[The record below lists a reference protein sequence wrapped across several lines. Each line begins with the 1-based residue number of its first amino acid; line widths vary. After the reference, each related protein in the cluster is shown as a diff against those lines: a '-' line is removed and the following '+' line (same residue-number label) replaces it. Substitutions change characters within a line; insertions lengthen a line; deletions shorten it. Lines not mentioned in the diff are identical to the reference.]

1 MWEVVDCVELGA
13 GEDKGW
19 SRRDTD
25 LELECLKF
33 NGDFWSTLKICGSP
47 GCLIGRQAAPSFPR
61 LLMVRAQKVRGR
73 RTFWCLTKIQIEAN
87 IQTSSHPDDITM
99 AVIDVSPQREILLSD
114 ATILGQLP
122 PELLNVIQNHQASN
136 FLDAVAAAALIPK
149 LTGRVFACCETVFAD
164 ICARWILSSPHNIT
178 DNVTVI
184 SAFARILPFAPYFSV
199 YLRKYLGSAFPRG
212 DDDGVLPAL
221 DLDRYE
227 ETELRQLLLA
237 VWRLNCFDHREF
249 SGLVAPNRIQALLS
263 HASPSIRYLAIR
275 IFCQQLAAADFKLDA
290 LIRQHIREG
299 EALIADL
306 DGQEADYTFL
316 SLYEQSRAQD
326 VQELRG
332 QSPPPAEGNAQPTLA
347 LQQLTPWVISYGH
360 TVFPRPLGPVNKPPC
375 LVHTPTTVGNLE
387 RLVSR
392 LRNPGPILLHGVSG
406 SGKTSLVHE
415 IAREL
420 GKDDGLVTLH
430 LNDQTDAKV
439 LLGLYTTDSKPGSFQ
454 WRPGVLTTA
463 VREGRWVL
471 IEDLDRAP
479 TELMSTLLPLVER
492 GELLIPSRGE
502 VIRASDDF
510 RIFATVRTS
519 LGLNGQENLPSL
531 IGIRLWQLL
540 SVQPLAHKEL
550 RDIILGSHP
559 LLHKYLDN
567 ILSVYHR
574 LLSATTGSSAVSL
587 GRGVT
592 ERPTSTRDL
601 LKWCRRLDHV
611 LAMAGCKT
619 GAEPVSDTV
628 LNWMFMEA
636 VDCFVSSVKEPA
648 SRELLIASI
657 AEEMHL
663 SGERVQHYLQAYI
676 PKLDDS
682 EALISVGR
690 VQLRKTPRPTRMSKS
705 KRPFAATTHAKRLLE
720 QIAIGVKLKEPIL
733 LVGETGIGKTTVVQQ
748 LAESLGHKLV
758 AVNLSQQSEASDL
771 LGGFKPVNSRSLAVP
786 LKEEFEDLFEKTG
799 VSAEKNKEYLERIAK
814 KFARGRWSEVS
825 KEWKKAPKMFE
836 TIVSTLQ
843 KGQSRLEQGGDSGE
857 QPAKRRK
864 TDSGKLGR
872 LLKLKSRWDAFSQ
885 SLDQFDRQISS
896 GSGSFAFAF
905 VEGNIVKA
913 ARNGD
918 WVLLDEINLATPD
931 TLETIAD
938 LLHSGSEG
946 SPSILLSETGEIERI
961 NAHPDFRVFG
971 AMNPATDVGKRDLP
985 LGLRSRFTEIY
996 VASPDKDKKDL
1007 LTIIKTYLKG
1017 NNARLDQLADSVAD
1031 LYLEIKKLA
1040 ESKMLVD
1047 GANEVPHFSLRTLTR
1062 VLTYANDVAPYY
1074 GIERALYEGFSMGF
1088 LTLLSQDSEKEV
1100 LPRIHK
1106 YLLKRP
1112 NILSQPPKRPTDGRE
1127 YVSFKNQNKD
1137 HQYWLRQGEEARLE
1151 RPDYI
1156 ITPYVERNLLNLVR
1170 ATSTRRYPVLIQGP
1184 TSAGKTSMIEFLAN
1198 YSGNKF
1204 VRINNHEHTDLQEY
1218 LGTYVSGSDGK
1229 LRFQEGILVQAMR
1242 QGSWIV
1248 LDELNLAPTDVLEAL
1263 NRLLDEN
1270 RELLIPETQEVVRPH
1285 ENFMLF
1291 ATQNPAGL
1299 YGGRK
1304 VLSRAFRNRF
1314 LELHFDDI
1322 PESELETILQ
1332 QRSKNTAPSDCRRI
1346 VMVYKQLTRL
1356 RQESRVF
1363 EQKNSFATLRDL
1375 FRWAL
1380 RDADTRE
1387 DIANNGYMLLAE
1399 RVRKDE
1405 EREEV
1410 RKVIEEVFKVKIHP
1424 DALYGVDSSPS
1435 LRALCGKENSQGV
1448 VWTKAMRRLYVLVSR
1463 AIRSNEPVLL
1473 IGETGCGK
1481 TTVCQLLAEASQKEL
1496 HIVNAHQNTETGDL
1510 IGSQRPVRNRG
1521 GILAALRSSLVQAAD
1536 SFGHAHDSNPDQ
1548 LLEWYRSLSSTE
1560 KQTIPATLVS
1570 EIDSL
1575 IHRSKAL
1582 FEWCDGS
1589 LVHAMRMGQFFLLD
1603 EISLA
1608 DDSVLERLNSVL
1620 EPQRSLL
1627 LAEKG
1632 IDDSYVKAADGFQF
1646 FATMNPGG
1654 DFGKKELSP
1663 ALRNRFTEI
1672 WVPAFSDEKDVLDIV
1687 SSKLSDRLKAL
1698 TGTSK
1703 SVARVVVEFSYWFGQ
1718 TFRPSSATAFSL
1730 RDILAWVKFMNQ
1742 CASNYST
1749 EFALLHGAATI
1760 FIDTLG
1766 ANPSALMA
1774 VNLASMDAQRQ
1785 LCLDKLSELAGCNL
1799 THLYRQELEIT
1810 VTDQLLTIGDFSI
1823 ERSAIGRVD
1832 KGVEFQ
1838 APTTKTNAMRVIRAL
1853 HVDKPVLLEG
1863 SPGVGK
1869 TTLVSALAKAC
1880 GRPLTRINLSDQTD
1894 LMDLFGTDVPVDGAE
1909 AGNFAW
1915 KDAPFLK
1922 AMQNGDW
1929 VLLDEMNLASQS
1941 VLEGLNACLDHRGE
1955 VYISEL
1961 DQVFKRHPDFRLFA
1975 AQNPHHQGG
1984 GRKGLPSSFVNR
1996 FIVVY
2001 ADVFTEKDLLLIAQA
2016 RFSNIDA
2023 QLIRRMIKFISI
2035 LDDEVVSAKSF
2046 GSQGS
2051 PWEFN
2056 LRDTLRWLELLGS
2069 SDPLLG
2075 SAKPDDLLDVVIR
2088 QRFRTERDR
2097 KEVTKLFESIFE
2109 KSVSSHTLYHDINNL
2124 TSQVGLAVLPRS
2136 LVSQQTQFPAIDAV
2150 PRLREIESIIIAIKQ
2165 DIPCI
2170 LVGSSGS
2177 GKSVLLRH
2185 VAALA
2190 GKELVVFPLNA
2201 DVDTMDLIGGFE
2213 QADPH
2218 RDAQNCLQ
2226 RLRTTI
2232 QDYILSTLPKDC
2244 PDAAVKL
2251 MSLLAGSSKSTS
2263 QHLERT
2269 VSWINQLLSD
2279 NSISAHLASTLSAA
2293 RGILLRP
2300 LTLENPRFEWLDG
2313 VIVRAIETGQWLVL
2327 DNANLCSASVLDR
2340 LNSLL
2345 ERPDG
2350 FLSINEHS
2358 GPDGEPRVV
2367 RPHPNFRIFLT
2378 MDPRYGELS
2387 RAMRNRSIEIYIAPI
2402 SESNAPSPHLEKITR
2417 VEADLQRYHTIQDV
2431 VGKQSK
2437 SGSDREISP
2446 YTLDLVSLRDT
2457 AIFEKYGVAVE
2468 HGLGKGANAT
2478 SGAFLEHIREITAF
2492 FRSKATAPVRDA
2504 ILAQYHS
2511 AASTLASALASAH
2524 LGPTESSEEALASYI
2539 SHLQRQY
2546 AIHPLQNPT
2555 TVSLTPGNA
2564 AGTFPWL
2571 ALCYEFQFDIQT
2583 ARQLLESQ
2591 ISHAKITKP
2600 SLLNRFQRSY
2610 ASDQVAVFAK
2620 DSTVHV
2626 SRFLVSILQFLDAY
2640 LREHLVE
2647 PGPWRERR
2655 MILRNLLHYWQRTL
2669 AFVLD
2674 SSFDEARF
2682 QAHLSQGLRLWGDE
2696 WRVPGEDEIN
2706 GMSASVLRRLEEDF
2720 DIGFKLS
2727 TGLSMEA
2734 IWTVLRPQPIRD
2746 SEALE
2751 QVLDM
2756 ERLAARF
2763 DALKWR
2769 AGASV
2774 ADLSA
2779 VLTAL
2784 ARAYAVIRTN
2794 GLDAAGL
2801 VKELTTEIAS
2811 LESRIGETSKDRRP
2825 FLATSFE
2832 ALRQAHVLYKLA
2844 EKPMELTAITNI
2856 VVLSELPTLAEM
2868 RLHSSTG
2875 QQATTF
2881 QGVGYLLEQP
2891 TEVHPWTG
2899 LLSQS
2904 LLLKFDSIT
2913 SATLFELGSLE
2924 EELGIMAKALPR
2936 ASEVITTDPLKRLA
2950 TLLSELI
2957 QDIVGAHGEAPKAYV
2972 SDLYAL
2978 LLQTVGSSCISITT
2992 AGLEFRPK
3000 DLPSIPEPSSTEHP
3014 QFASIFR
3021 QHIVPSLLA
3030 LAAWQNGVEPKT
3042 AYMAIAWVQFAQGCI
3057 KLYVPDKI
3065 FDPYLRAQV
3074 ELDFH
3079 QGLCRSL
3086 NERLDGLREF
3096 ERLFTGEPSSLRCE
3110 LLQDEIKALGEP
3122 PSATETIYRPT
3133 SGELSRLQGEFVN
3146 VLNALVQNDVSSTH
3160 FRHLAGAETDGQELQ
3175 LVNDNV
3181 SRLIERFSGYFNAY
3195 QDMTLPLV
3203 NFLRCLQIGLSLTGG
3218 AVASLRHGEAE
3229 EGEQAELLEVTPFLG
3244 GKPWNTD
3251 AMLLSTPSLE
3261 ALSFVSSFVSIEGS
3275 SGQTPILPD
3284 AMRRALFE
3292 CLAFYH
3298 DEWSKKL
3305 QADRKAEES
3314 KQSLYRFRG
3323 SLEDEEEMDE
3333 EEFNE
3338 LFPDYSEEDDQA
3350 QKSKANKKD
3359 KVRDLSILL
3368 ADAHEKI
3375 FISPGEPDKSLQD
3388 LCKQVARKISKTN
3401 ARAPT
3406 RGEHL
3411 DAALYPATLLVFEE
3425 QLDGFRSNVK
3435 SSMYNFYTETN
3446 LGEARKLLTL
3456 VTSIKNRFQDLQK
3469 IDEIGH
3475 HQTLADVVTA
3485 CDKLFEMRVD
3495 EPLAKL
3501 ITPVE
3506 YLYSFMYEWQ
3516 EGGWASRDHK
3526 ATPLY
3531 ERLTNTIIDWRRLE
3545 LASWAKLFDME
3556 EEKCRHD
3563 AKSWWF
3569 IAYGAIIFE
3578 PCSRLQQGEQSL
3590 EDYAVEVLEILGT
3603 YFADAIAGQFVARL
3617 SLVKQLK
3624 RHLDLLVQDAPAL
3637 AVIRDA
3643 VGNFI
3648 SLYSRYEK
3656 KAAEAIRK
3664 GRETLDR
3671 KMKDVLLLFSWQDRN
3686 ITALRESSKRS
3697 HQKLFRLVRKFRAV
3711 LGQSMQGV
3719 ISQGLPDEKPL
3730 ETVGRSRLEG
3740 ATPLID
3746 EEAAALCLRASPA
3759 LTSDSHWSRLSNP
3772 KLVIKIMDKLGSL
3785 PQSVIEAPEVLDAFV
3800 TDLLSD
3806 MLALRK
3812 ETPGLLTD
3820 ENKDEVKHLKSR
3832 KVALF
3837 VETLKAVRQ
3846 MGFSRNLSTKLLS
3859 SQDSTASVLVE
3870 AGVIADT
3877 SGLQADAIEYYFHKT
3892 LDLAPKFRDAAHD
3905 HHTDLSREAVERS
3918 IGFLEGI
3925 LFIMIQQRQRLSE
3938 SARSLKALDSAIA
3951 DVRELSRAKEATELP
3966 VYGARPNVK
3975 QVLLW
3980 LPHVV
3985 QLGAHLVSTH
3995 ARLGGVDSK
4004 TVLDFLGNWKVEL
4017 QGLLA
4022 EYEDL
4027 ASLPAGFSTPR
4038 HAEVQARIVASLA
4051 DREDALKELALA
4063 RPDLAFV
4070 FNQIRNWILVESTTV
4085 NDATA
4090 PVQLSTFTESIM
4102 RASKKILVTMQEIEK
4117 ASQTLPVTAEAASW
4131 LMTYN
4136 DGLISRVKS
4145 LRMDSLAREVAGLV
4159 DLLKGV
4165 ALSDSGLG
4173 QTATA
4178 LLRVVLPILQQY
4190 HVVCRRNVF
4199 QFAALHRATCR
4210 MGYNLANSFVAIGT
4224 NGFCQPQEKSD
4235 EKTGGEGQLE
4245 SGTGLGDG
4253 EGAEDISKDIQ
4264 PDEDMTELAQEP
4276 NEKTDGD
4283 IEDQKDAVDMGMD
4296 EMEGEMGSVGEKEE
4310 EEGDKSG
4317 DEDGEENE
4325 MDEEAG
4331 DVDDLDPTAVDEKM
4345 WDGEDDKDE
4354 AEKDQQGDKNT
4365 GKKKDDEQVGA
4376 DDPAKREDEKIEEG
4390 GDQGDEQNEEEAGH
4404 EQEDVKPQEELNNQD
4419 QDVQDQETLA
4429 LPDDM
4434 EIDVDDEGSEA
4445 GSEDDLDDLDNPD
4458 DKQDELED
4466 LGSDGE
4472 SVDGD
4477 EDNGEAKNEGEDKET
4492 AAEEEDVPDKL
4503 DGEDINP
4510 DMDMDQPDQ
4519 EQPEE
4524 APEDQHEEQPNK
4536 EEQKPLDESTAD
4548 HDNAAP
4554 SDVKTGGGQADTEM
4568 DGQDDN
4574 DPESKAAQREHGE
4587 VAENSADQE
4596 TAEGSKGQ
4604 LSQADQEHPQ
4614 PEDNQTQ
4621 DSSDAQPFKKLGDA
4635 LERWYRNQKDI
4646 AAAEEQQS
4654 QNKEMTA
4661 DELAKSEFQHLQ
4673 DENAPADT
4681 QAMGGAADDEVK
4693 PFDDSMAI
4701 DNETEETQNQVLPE
4715 GVDEDEVRQD
4725 DAMDVEAAEPQDQQK
4740 PEREDGRSGVATRQ
4754 GGLNKDGDD
4763 DDLSPEQV
4771 QQEEPEDERVEET
4784 STQLSSTHL
4793 TERPLRD
4800 FHESLD
4806 LWTKFQTKTH
4816 PFSLSLTSQLRL
4828 ILTPS
4833 QSTKL
4838 SGSFRTGK
4846 RLNIKKIIPYIASS
4860 YKRDKIWMRRAIPTK
4875 RSYQILLCVDDSRS
4889 MGESA
4894 SGALA
4899 LESLVMVSRSLA
4911 MLEAG
4916 QIGVL
4921 GFGSD
4926 VFVAHDLA
4934 APEPFASAEAGA
4946 KALQKFS
4953 FAQEGT
4959 DVIRLLRETIDRF
4972 REARLRNL
4980 SSGSEDLWQLALIL
4994 SDGLTPSGAHAKIRP
5009 LLREAMEERIM
5020 VVFIIMDDA
5029 GKKKGDSVLELKEA
5043 KFTSDGGVVIE
5054 RYLDSFP
5061 FQYYLIVHHLD
5072 DLPSALAGLLRT
5084 WFAEVNS

>member
-1 MWEVVDCVELGA
+1 
-13 GEDKGW
+13 
-19 SRRDTD
+19 
-25 LELECLKF
+25 
-33 NGDFWSTLKICGSP
+33 
-47 GCLIGRQAAPSFPR
+47 
-61 LLMVRAQKVRGR
+61 
-73 RTFWCLTKIQIEAN
+73 
-87 IQTSSHPDDITM
+87 M
-99 AVIDVSPQREILLSD
+99 AMIDVNPQRDILLSD

-122 PELLNVIQNHQASN
+122 PELLHVIQNHQASN
-136 FLDAVAAAALIPK
+136 FLDAVAAAALIPT
-149 LTGRVFACCETVFAD
+149 LTGRVFACCDAVFAD
-164 ICARWILSSPHNIT
+164 ICARWILSSPHT
-178 DNVTVI
+178 APENVKVI
-184 SAFARILPFAPYFSV
+184 SAFARILPFAPYLSV
-199 YLRKYLGSAFPRG
+199 YLRKYLRSSVPHG
-212 DDDGVLPAL
+212 DVDVALPGL

-237 VWRLNCFDHREF
+237 VWRLNSFDRREF
-249 SGLVAPNRIQALLS
+249 SGLLAPTQTQALLS
-263 HASPSIRYLAIR
+263 HANPSIRYLAIR
-275 IFCQQLAAADFKLDA
+275 IFCQQLDAADFKLDA
-290 LIRQHIREG
+290 LIHQHIQED
-299 EALIADL
+299 ESLIADL
-306 DGQEADYTFL
+306 DGQQADFTFL
-316 SLYEQSRAQD
+316 SLYEHGRAKE
-326 VQELRG
+326 VQELRA
-332 QSPPPAEGNAQPTLA
+332 QSPPTTNGQVQQPAG
-347 LQQLTPWVISYGH
+347 LQKLTPWVVSYGE
-360 TVFPRPLGPVNKPPC
+360 TVFPRPLGPGSKASS
-375 LVHTPTTVGNLE
+375 LVYTPTTIGNLE
-387 RLVSR
+387 RLASR
-392 LRNPGPILLHGVSG
+392 LQNPGPILLHGVSG
-406 SGKTSLVHE
+406 SGKTSLVQE
-415 IAREL
+415 VAREL

-463 VREGRWVL
+463 VKEGRWVL

-519 LGLNGQENLPSL
+519 LGMNGQENLPSL
-531 IGIRLWQLL
+531 IGMRLWQLL

-574 LLSATTGSSAVSL
+574 LLSVTTGSSAVFL
-587 GRGVT
+587 GRGVA

-619 GAEPVSDTV
+619 GDEPVSDTV

-648 SRELLIASI
+648 TREHLIAKI

-663 SGERVQHYLQAYI
+663 SGERVQHYLNAYI
-676 PKLDDS
+676 PKLDES
-682 EALISVGR
+682 ESLISVGR

-720 QIAIGVKLKEPIL
+720 QIAIGVKLKEPVL

-799 VSAEKNKEYLERIAK
+799 VSAEKNQEYLERIAK

-825 KEWKKAPKMFE
+825 KEWRKAPKMFE

-843 KGQSRLEQGGDSGE
+843 KSKSRSEEVGESGE

-864 TDSGKLGR
+864 TDSGKLPR
-872 LLKLKSRWDAFSQ
+872 LLKLKRRWDAFSQ
-885 SLDQFDRQISS
+885 NLDQFDRQIAS

-961 NAHPDFRVFG
+961 TAHPDFRVFG

-996 VASPDKDKKDL
+996 VSSPDKDKKDL

-1017 NNARLDQLADSVAD
+1017 NNSRLDQLADSVAD
-1031 LYLEIKKLA
+1031 LYLEIKNLA

-1062 VLTYANDVAPYY
+1062 VLTYANDVAPFY

-1088 LTLLSQDSEKEV
+1088 LTLLSQDSEKQV

-1112 NILSQPPKRPTDGRE
+1112 NILSQPPKRPIDGKE

-1137 HQYWLRQGEEARLE
+1137 HQYWLRQGAEARLD

-1198 YSGNKF
+1198 FTGNKF

-1229 LRFQEGILVQAMR
+1229 LKFQEGILVQAMR

-1322 PESELETILQ
+1322 PENELETILQ

-1387 DIANNGYMLLAE
+1387 QIASNGYMLLAE

-1410 RKVIEEVFKVKIHP
+1410 RKVIEEVFKVNIDP
-1424 DALYGVDSSPS
+1424 DVLYGVDSSPA
-1435 LRALCGKENSQGV
+1435 LRSLCGKENSQGV
-1448 VWTKAMRRLYVLVSR
+1448 VWTKAMRRLYVLVSQ
-1463 AIRSNEPVLL
+1463 AIRNNEPVLL

-1481 TTVCQLLAEASQKEL
+1481 TTVCQLLAEACQKEL

-1521 GILAALRSSLVQAAD
+1521 GILEAMRNSLIQAAD
-1536 SFGHAHDSNPDQ
+1536 IFGHVHDSHPDQ
-1548 LLEWYRSLSSTE
+1548 LLEWYQNLSPTE
-1560 KQTIPATLVS
+1560 KQTIPATLVAD
-1570 EIDSL
+1570 IDSS

-1589 LVHAMRMGQFFLLD
+1589 LVQAMRLGQFFLLD

-1632 IDDSYVKAADGFQF
+1632 IDDSFVKATDGFQF

-1698 TGTSK
+1698 SGTRK
-1703 SVARVVVEFSYWFGQ
+1703 SVAQVVVEFSYWFGQ

-1742 CASNYST
+1742 CASTYSS
-1749 EFALLHGAATI
+1749 EFALLHGASTI

-1766 ANPSALMA
+1766 ANPSALLA

-1799 THLYRQELEIT
+1799 TPLYRQELEIT
-1810 VTDQLLTIGDFSI
+1810 VTDQYLTIGDFSI
-1823 ERSAIGRVD
+1823 ERSKTGLVD

-1838 APTTKTNAMRVIRAL
+1838 APTTKMNAMRVIRAL
-1853 HVDKPVLLEG
+1853 HVNKPVLLEG

-1894 LMDLFGTDVPVDGAE
+1894 LMDLFGTDVPVEGAE

-2001 ADVFTEKDLLLIAQA
+2001 ADVFTEQDLLLIAQA
-2016 RFSNIDA
+2016 RFGNLDA
-2023 QLIRRMIKFISI
+2023 QLIRRMIKFISN
-2035 LDDEVVSAKSF
+2035 LDDEVVSRKSF

-2075 SAKPDDLLDVVIR
+2075 SAKPDDLLDIVIR

-2097 KEVTKLFESIFE
+2097 KEVTKLFESTFE
-2109 KSVSSHTLYHDINNL
+2109 KSVSGHTLYHDINNL
-2124 TSQVGLAVLPRS
+2124 TSQVGFAVLPRS
-2136 LVSQQTQFPAIDAV
+2136 LVSQQTQFPAINAV

-2165 DIPCI
+2165 DLPCI
-2170 LVGSSGS
+2170 LVGPSGS

-2218 RDAQNCLQ
+2218 RDAQTCLQ
-2226 RLRTTI
+2226 QLRVTM
-2232 QDYILSTLPKDC
+2232 QEYILSTLPKEC
-2244 PDAAVKL
+2244 PAAAVGL
-2251 MSLLAGSSKSTS
+2251 MSLLAGSPKSTL

-2269 VSWINQLLSD
+2269 ISCIDQLLRD
-2279 NSISAHLASTLSAA
+2279 VSISASLASSLSAA
-2293 RGILLRP
+2293 RAILSRP

-2313 VIVRAIETGQWLVL
+2313 VIVRAIERGQWLVL

-2358 GPDGEPRVV
+2358 GPDGEPRIV
-2367 RPHPNFRIFLT
+2367 RPHPNFRVFLT

-2387 RAMRNRSIEIYIAPI
+2387 RAMRNRSIEIYVEPI
-2402 SESNAPSPHLEKITR
+2402 FENTTPYLEKITR
-2417 VEADLQRYHTIQDV
+2417 VEADLQRYHTVQEV
-2431 VGKQSK
+2431 VERQAKC
-2437 SGSDREISP
+2437 GSAQEVSP
-2446 YTLDLVSLRDT
+2446 YAFDLVSVRDMGT
-2457 AIFEKYGVAVE
+2457 FEKYGAAVE
-2468 HGLGKGANAT
+2468 HGLFNSANST
-2478 SGAFLEHIREITAF
+2478 NGAFLDRVKEIAAF
-2492 FRSKATAPVRDA
+2492 FRSKATAP
-2504 ILAQYHS
+2504 ILS
-2511 AASTLASALASAH
+2511 
-2524 LGPTESSEEALASYI
+2524 SYI
-2539 SHLQRQY
+2539 SHLQRLY
-2546 AIHPLQNPT
+2546 AVHPLQNPT
-2555 TVSLTPGNA
+2555 TLSLTPGNA
-2564 AGTFPWL
+2564 DGTLEWL
-2571 ALCYEFQFDIQT
+2571 ALCYEYQFEVQT
-2583 ARQLLESQ
+2583 AQQHLEFQVSQ
-2591 ISHAKITKP
+2591 AKATKP

-2610 ASDQVAVFAK
+2610 ASDQVAIFAK
-2620 DSTVHV
+2620 DSTVNV
-2626 SRFLVSILQFLDAY
+2626 SRFLVSIIRSLEIY
-2640 LREHLVE
+2640 LKEHLE
-2647 PGPWRERR
+2647 TPGSWTERR
-2655 MILRNLLHYWQRTL
+2655 IILRNLLHYWQRTL
-2669 AFVLD
+2669 TFVLD

-2682 QAHLSQGLRLWGDE
+2682 QAHLSQGLRLWNDD
-2696 WRVPGEDEIN
+2696 WRVLGEPDIN
-2706 GMSASVLRRLEEDF
+2706 NMAASVLQRLEDDF

-2746 SEALE
+2746 VDALG

-2756 ERLAARF
+2756 ESLAARF

-2774 ADLSA
+2774 PDLSA

-2784 ARAYAVIRTN
+2784 ARAYAVIRKN

-2811 LESRIGETSKDRRP
+2811 LESRIGENSKDRRP

-2832 ALRQAHVLYKLA
+2832 ALRQAHVLHQLT
-2844 EKPMELTAITNI
+2844 EKPMDFGGITNI
-2856 VVLSELPTLAEM
+2856 IVLSELPTLAQM

-2881 QGVGYLLEQP
+2881 QAVGYMLEQP

-2899 LLSQS
+2899 LISES

-2924 EELGIMAKALPR
+2924 EELGIMAKALPQ
-2936 ASEVITTDPLKRLA
+2936 ASEVITTDPLNRLA
-2950 TLLSELI
+2950 TLLCELI
-2957 QDIVGAHGEAPKAYV
+2957 QDIIGAHGEAPKAYV

-2978 LLQTVGSSCISITT
+2978 LLQTVEPNCINITSSGI
-2992 AGLEFRPK
+2992 EFKPK
-3000 DLPSIPEPSSTEHP
+3000 SFPTIPEPASTEHP
-3014 QFASIFR
+3014 QFTSIFK
-3021 QHIVPSLLA
+3021 QHIVPALLA

-3042 AYMAIAWVQFAQGCI
+3042 AYMAVAWVQFAHGCI

-3079 QGLCRSL
+3079 QELYNSL
-3086 NERLDGLREF
+3086 NKKLAGLREF
-3096 ERLFTGEPSSLRCE
+3096 ECMFTGEPTSLRCE
-3110 LLQDEIKALGEP
+3110 LLEDEIKVLGEP
-3122 PSATETIYRPT
+3122 PSSTETIYRPT

-3146 VLNALVQNDVSSTH
+3146 VLNALVQNDVSSAH
-3160 FRHLAGAETDGQELQ
+3160 FRCLSGVETDGQELQ
-3175 LVNDNV
+3175 LVKDNV

-3195 QDMTLPLV
+3195 QDMTMPLV
-3203 NFLRCLQIGLSLTGG
+3203 NFLRCLQIGLSLTDG
-3218 AVASLRHGEAE
+3218 AMASLLDEDE
-3229 EGEQAELLEVTPFLG
+3229 EDSEQAELLKVTPFLG

-3251 AMLLSTPSLE
+3251 ETLLSSPSLE
-3261 ALSFVSSFVSIEGS
+3261 ALSFISTFVSIEGS
-3275 SGQTPILPD
+3275 NAQVPVLPN

-3323 SLEDEEEMDE
+3323 SFEDEEELDE

-3338 LFPDYSEEDDQA
+3338 LFPDYSAEDDQPQTKGA
-3350 QKSKANKKD
+3350 EKKD

-3375 FISPGEPDKSLQD
+3375 FISPGEPTKSLQV
-3388 LCKQVARKISKTN
+3388 LCKQVARKIAKEN
-3401 ARAPT
+3401 AHASA
-3406 RGEHL
+3406 RGDHL
-3411 DAALYPATLLVFEE
+3411 DAALYPATLLVLDE
-3425 QLDGFRSNVK
+3425 QLNGFRSTVK
-3435 SSMYNFYTETN
+3435 SSMYNFYTEPN

-3456 VTSIKNRFQDLQK
+3456 VTNIKSRFQDLQK

-3475 HQTLADVVTA
+3475 HQTLADVITA

-3501 ITPVE
+3501 ITPLE
-3506 YLYSFMYEWQ
+3506 YLYAFLYEWQ

-3531 ERLTNTIIDWRRLE
+3531 EKFTNTIIDWRRLE
-3545 LASWAKLFDME
+3545 LASWARLFDME

-3578 PCSRLQQGEQSL
+3578 PCSRLQQGQKSL
-3590 EDYAVEVLEILGT
+3590 ENYAVEVLDILGS
-3603 YFADAIAGQFVARL
+3603 YFADAITGQFIARL

-3624 RHLDLLVQDAPAL
+3624 SHLDLLVQDAPAL
-3637 AVIRDA
+3637 SIIRDA
-3643 VGNFI
+3643 IENFI

-3656 KAAEAIRK
+3656 KAVEAIRK

-3686 ITALRESSKRS
+3686 INALRESSTRS

-3711 LGQSMQGV
+3711 LGQSMQAV
-3719 ISQGLPDEKPL
+3719 IAQGLPEEQPL
-3730 ETVGRSRLEG
+3730 ETVGLSTMDTASL
-3740 ATPLID
+3740 LID
-3746 EEAAALCLRASPA
+3746 GEAAALCLRASPELA
-3759 LTSDSHWSRLSNP
+3759 NDSHWTRLSNP
-3772 KLVIKIMDKLGSL
+3772 KLVIKIMNKLGSL
-3785 PQSVIEAPEVLDAFV
+3785 PQSVIEAPEVLDTFV

-3806 MLALRK
+3806 MVALRK

-3820 ENKDEVKHLKSR
+3820 ENKDQVKHLKSR

-3859 SQDSTASVLVE
+3859 NQDSTAVVLVKS
-3870 AGVIADT
+3870 GVITGT
-3877 SGLQADAIEYYFHKT
+3877 SGLQVDGIEYYYHKT
-3892 LDLAPKFRDAAHD
+3892 LDLASKVRNAAHD
-3905 HHTDLSREAVERS
+3905 HHADLSREAIERS

-3925 LFIMIQQRQRLSE
+3925 LFTMIQQRQHLCE
-3938 SARSLKALDSAIA
+3938 SVRSLEALDGAITNI
-3951 DVRELSRAKEATELP
+3951 RELSRAKETTELP
-3966 VYGARPNVK
+3966 VYGIRSNVK

-3980 LPHVV
+3980 LPHVI
-3985 QLGAHLVSTH
+3985 QLGSHLVYTH
-3995 ARLGGVDSK
+3995 SKLGGDDNK
-4004 TVLDFLGNWKVEL
+4004 IVLDFLGKWNVEL
-4017 QGLLA
+4017 QGLLSD
-4022 EYEDL
+4022 YEDL
-4027 ASLPAGFSTPR
+4027 AQLPSGFSTPK
-4038 HAEVQARIVASLA
+4038 HAEVQARIVESLN
-4051 DREDALKELALA
+4051 DRKATLRDLALA

-4070 FNQIRNWILVESTTV
+4070 FHQIQNWTHVDSTVV
-4085 NDATA
+4085 NNTSDTQPSEFIEA
-4090 PVQLSTFTESIM
+4090 VM
-4102 RASKKILVTMQEIEK
+4102 RASKKILVAMQEIDK
-4117 ASQTLPVTAEAASW
+4117 ASQTLPSTAEDAAW
-4131 LMTYN
+4131 LTNYN
-4136 DGLISRVKS
+4136 DGLLNRIKS
-4145 LRMDSLAREVAGLV
+4145 LRIDSLAREVSGFI
-4159 DLLKGV
+4159 DLLKGLSD
-4165 ALSDSGLG
+4165 LSDSSLG
-4173 QTATA
+4173 QSVTA
-4178 LLRVVLPILQQY
+4178 LLRVALPLLQQY
-4190 HVVCRRNVF
+4190 QTVCRRNIF
-4199 QFAALHRATCR
+4199 QFADLHRATCR
-4210 MGYNLANSFVAIGT
+4210 MGYNLSNSFVQIGT

-4235 EKTGGEGQLE
+4235 EKSGDSGQLE

-4276 NEKTDGD
+4276 NEKKDGD
-4283 IEDQKDAVDMGMD
+4283 IEDQEDAVDMGMD
-4296 EMEGEMGSVGEKEE
+4296 DMEGDVGSVGEKEE
-4310 EEGDKSG
+4310 DKSG

-4345 WDGEDDKDE
+4345 WDGDDDKDE
-4354 AEKDQQGDKNT
+4354 ADKDQQGDKNT
-4365 GKKKDDEQVGA
+4365 GQKKEDEQVGA
-4376 DDPAKREDEKIEEG
+4376 DDPAKRKDEKIEEG
-4390 GDQGDEQNEEEAGH
+4390 GEQGEENNEDEAGH
-4404 EQEDVKPQEELNNQD
+4404 EQDEEVKPQEELNNQD
-4419 QDVQDQETLA
+4419 QNVQDQETLA

-4445 GSEDDLDDLDNPD
+4445 GSEDDLDKLDDAD

-4472 SVDGD
+4472 SVEGD
-4477 EDNGEAKNEGEDKET
+4477 EDNGEAKNEDDEKET
-4492 AAEEEDVPDKL
+4492 GQEEDVPDKL
-4503 DGEDINP
+4503 DGEEINP
-4510 DMDMDQPDQ
+4510 DMDVDQQDQ
-4519 EQPEE
+4519 EQPED
-4524 APEDQHEEQPNK
+4524 APEEQPEEQPNK
-4536 EEQKPLDESTAD
+4536 EDTEKPLDESTTD

-4587 VAENSADQE
+4587 VGENSTDQE
-4596 TAEGSKGQ
+4596 TAEGNKGQ
-4604 LSQADQEHPQ
+4604 LSQADQEHTQ
-4614 PEDNQTQ
+4614 PEDSQAQ
-4621 DSSDAQPFKKLGDA
+4621 DSREAQPFKKLGDA

-4673 DENAPADT
+4673 DEDAPADT
-4681 QAMGGAADDEVK
+4681 QAMGGASDDEVK

-4701 DNETEETQNQVLPE
+4701 DNDTEETQNQVLPE
-4715 GVDEDEVRQD
+4715 GVDEEEMQQD
-4725 DAMDVEAAEPQDQQK
+4725 DAMDVEQAEPQDQQK
-4740 PEREDGRSGVATRQ
+4740 PDREDGRSGVATRQ
-4754 GGLNKDGDD
+4754 GGLNKDDN
-4763 DDLSPEQV
+4763 DLSPEQV
-4771 QQEEPEDERVEET
+4771 QQQELEDEQVEET

-4860 YKRDKIWMRRAIPTK
+4860 YKRDKIWMRRSIPTK

-5043 KFTSDGGVVIE
+5043 KFTSGGNVVIE

-5061 FQYYLIVHHLD
+5061 FQYYLIVHHLG
-5072 DLPSALAGLLRT
+5072 DLPSALSGLLRT

>member
-1 MWEVVDCVELGA
+1 M
-13 GEDKGW
+13 
-19 SRRDTD
+19 
-25 LELECLKF
+25 
-33 NGDFWSTLKICGSP
+33 
-47 GCLIGRQAAPSFPR
+47 
-61 LLMVRAQKVRGR
+61 
-73 RTFWCLTKIQIEAN
+73 EAN
-87 IQTSSHPDDITM
+87 RQTSSHRHDISM
-99 AVIDVSPQREILLSD
+99 AVIDVSPQREIMLSD

-122 PELLNVIQNHQASN
+122 PELLHVIQNHQASN

-149 LTGRVFACCETVFAD
+149 LTGRVFACCEAVFAD
-164 ICARWILSSPHNIT
+164 ICARWILSSPHNAAAH
-178 DNVTVI
+178 VQVL
-184 SAFARILPFAPYFSV
+184 SAFARILPFAPYISV
-199 YLRKYLGSAFPRG
+199 YLRKYLRSALHQG
-212 DDDGVLPAL
+212 EDDGVPPTL
-221 DLDRYE
+221 DLDRYG

-249 SGLVAPNRIQALLS
+249 SGLVAPSHTQALLS
-263 HASPSIRYLAIR
+263 RASPSIRYLAIR
-275 IFCQQLAAADFKLDA
+275 LFCQQLDAADFKLDA
-290 LIRQHIREG
+290 LVRRHIRED
-299 EALIADL
+299 ESLVADL

-316 SLYEQSRAQD
+316 SLYEQGRARE

-332 QSPPPAEGNAQPTLA
+332 QSPPSAEGNTQQTLA
-347 LQQLTPWVISYGH
+347 LQQLTPWVVNYGH
-360 TVFPRPLGPVNKPPC
+360 TVFPRPLGPVRKPSS
-375 LVHTPTTVGNLE
+375 LVRTPTTVGNLE

-392 LRNPGPILLHGVSG
+392 LQNPGPILLHGVSG

-415 IAREL
+415 VAREL

-519 LGLNGQENLPSL
+519 LGMNGQENLPSL

-559 LLHKYLDN
+559 LLNKYIDN
-567 ILSVYHR
+567 ILAVYHR
-574 LLSATTGSSAVSL
+574 LLSVTTGSSAISL

-648 SRELLIASI
+648 SREQLIAKI

-663 SGERVQHYLQAYI
+663 SGERVQHYLNAYI

-720 QIAIGVKLKEPIL
+720 QIAMGVKLKEPIL

-825 KEWKKAPKMFE
+825 KEWRKAPKMFE

-843 KGQSRLEQGGDSGE
+843 KNQSRLEQAGDSGE

-872 LLKLKSRWDAFSQ
+872 LLKLQSRWDAFSQ

-1017 NNARLDQLADSVAD
+1017 NNTRLDQLADSVAD

-1062 VLTYANDVAPYY
+1062 VLAYANDVAPYY

-1127 YVSFKNQNKD
+1127 YVSFKNQSKD

-1270 RELLIPETQEVVRPH
+1270 RELLIPETQEIVRPH

-1322 PESELETILQ
+1322 PENELETILQ

-1387 DIANNGYMLLAE
+1387 DIANNGYMLIAE

-1410 RKVIEEVFKVKIHP
+1410 RKVIEEVFKVKIDP
-1424 DALYGVDSSPS
+1424 DALYGVGSSPA

-1448 VWTKAMRRLYVLVSR
+1448 VWTKAMRRLYVLVSQ

-1521 GILAALRSSLVQAAD
+1521 GILATLRSSLVQAAD

-1548 LLEWYRSLSSTE
+1548 LLEWYQNLSPTE
-1560 KQTIPATLVS
+1560 KQTLPATLVS

-1575 IHRSKAL
+1575 VHRSKAL

-1632 IDDSYVKAADGFQF
+1632 IDDSFVKAVDGFQF

-1687 SSKLSDRLKAL
+1687 SSKLTDRLKTL
-1698 TGTSK
+1698 SGTSK
-1703 SVARVVVEFSYWFGQ
+1703 SAAQVVVEFSYWFGQ

-1730 RDILAWVKFMNQ
+1730 RDILAWVKFINE
-1742 CASNYST
+1742 CASNHSP

-1766 ANPSALMA
+1766 ANPSAILA
-1774 VNLASMDAQRQ
+1774 ANLTSVDTQRQ

-1799 THLYRQELEIT
+1799 TPLYRRELEIT

-1823 ERSAIGRVD
+1823 ERSATGLVD
-1832 KGVEFQ
+1832 QEVEFQ

-1853 HVDKPVLLEG
+1853 HVNKPVLLEG

-2001 ADVFTEKDLLLIAQA
+2001 ADVFTDKDLLLIAQA
-2016 RFSNIDA
+2016 RFSHLDA
-2023 QLIRRMIKFISI
+2023 QLIQRMIKFISI
-2035 LDDEVVSAKSF
+2035 LDDEVVSKKSF

-2056 LRDTLRWLELLGS
+2056 LRDTLRWLDLLGS

-2097 KEVTKLFESIFE
+2097 KEVTKLFESTFE

-2124 TSQVGLAVLPRS
+2124 TSQVGIAVLPRS

-2170 LVGSSGS
+2170 LVGASGS
-2177 GKSVLLRH
+2177 GKSTLLRH

-2226 RLRTTI
+2226 RLRTTV

-2244 PDAAVKL
+2244 PDSAVRL
-2251 MSLLAGSSKSTS
+2251 MSLLAGSSKSTPH
-2263 QHLERT
+2263 HLERT
-2269 VSWINQLLSD
+2269 VSCIDQLLSD
-2279 NSISAHLASTLSAA
+2279 NSTSAHLTSALSAA
-2293 RGILLRP
+2293 RAILSRP

-2313 VIVRAIETGQWLVL
+2313 VIVRAVETGQWLVL

-2358 GPDGEPRVV
+2358 GPDGEPRIV

-2387 RAMRNRSIEIYIAPI
+2387 RAMRNRSIEIYVAPV
-2402 SESNAPSPHLEKITR
+2402 SESNALSPYVEKITR
-2417 VEADLQRYHTIQDV
+2417 VEADLQRYRTIQEMV
-2431 VGKQSK
+2431 RKQTT
-2437 SGSDREISP
+2437 SGSPQRISP
-2446 YTLDLVSLRDT
+2446 YTLDLVSLRDM

-2468 HGLGKGANAT
+2468 RGLLQGAADAT
-2478 SGAFLEHIREITAF
+2478 SGAFLERVGAITAF
-2492 FRSKATAPVRDA
+2492 FRSKTTAPVRNA
-2504 ILAQYHS
+2504 ILAQYHT
-2511 AASTLASALASAH
+2511 AASSLAPALASAH
-2524 LGPTESSEEALASYI
+2524 LGLADSSEETLASYI
-2539 SHLQRQY
+2539 SHLQRPY
-2546 AIHPLQNPT
+2546 TVHPLQNPT
-2555 TVSLTPGNA
+2555 VISLTPGNA
-2564 AGTFPWL
+2564 AGTLPWL
-2571 ALCYEFQFDIQT
+2571 ALCYESQFDIQT

-2591 ISHAKITKP
+2591 VSQAKTTKP

-2610 ASDQVAVFAK
+2610 ASDQVAIFAK

-2626 SRFLVSILQFLDAY
+2626 SRFLVDTLQSLDTY
-2640 LREHLVE
+2640 LRGHLAE

-2655 MILRNLLHYWQRTL
+2655 MILRNFLHYWQRTL

-2674 SSFDEARF
+2674 SAFDEARF
-2682 QAHLSQGLRLWGDE
+2682 QAHLSQGLRLWNDD
-2696 WRVPGEDEIN
+2696 WRVPGEVDIN
-2706 GMSASVLRRLEEDF
+2706 NMAASVLRRLEEDF

-2746 SEALE
+2746 IEALE

-2774 ADLSA
+2774 PDLSA
-2779 VLTAL
+2779 VLSAL
-2784 ARAYAVIRTN
+2784 ARAYSVIRKN

-2801 VKELTTEIAS
+2801 VRELTTEIAS
-2811 LESRIGETSKDRRP
+2811 LESRIGEISKDRRP

-2832 ALRQAHVLYKLA
+2832 ALRQAHVLHQLA
-2844 EKPMELTAITNI
+2844 EKPMELASANNV
-2856 VVLSELPTLAEM
+2856 VVLSELPTLAQM

-2881 QGVGYLLEQP
+2881 QGVGYMLEQAA
-2891 TEVHPWTG
+2891 EIHPWTG

-2904 LLLKFDSIT
+2904 LLLKFASIT

-2924 EELGIMAKALPR
+2924 EELGIMAKALPQ
-2936 ASEVITTDPLKRLA
+2936 ASEIITTDSMKRLA
-2950 TLLSELI
+2950 TLLCGLV
-2957 QDIVGAHGEAPKAYV
+2957 QDIVGAHGETLKAYV

-2978 LLQTVGSSCISITT
+2978 LLQTVGRNCISITS
-2992 AGLEFRPK
+2992 GGIEFKPK
-3000 DLPSIPEPSSTEHP
+3000 SFASIPEPSSAEHP
-3014 QFASIFR
+3014 QFANIFK

-3042 AYMAIAWVQFAQGCI
+3042 AYMAIAWVQFAHGCI

-3079 QGLCRSL
+3079 QELHTSL
-3086 NERLDGLREF
+3086 NEHLAGLREF
-3096 ERLFTGEPSSLRCE
+3096 DRLFTGEPTSLRCE
-3110 LLQDEIKALGEP
+3110 LLEDEIRVLGEP

-3146 VLNALVQNDVSSTH
+3146 VLNSLVQNDVSATH
-3160 FRHLAGAETDGQELQ
+3160 FRYLAGVETDGQELQ
-3175 LVNDNV
+3175 LVKDNV

-3195 QDMTLPLV
+3195 QDMTLPLI
-3203 NFLRCLQIGLSLTGG
+3203 NFLRCLQIGLSLTDS
-3218 AVASLRHGEAE
+3218 AMVSLRHEEAE
-3229 EGEQAELLEVTPFLG
+3229 DSEQAEFLKLTPFLG

-3251 AMLLSTPSLE
+3251 VTLLSTPSLE

-3275 SGQTPILPD
+3275 NAKIPILPD

-3305 QADRKAEES
+3305 EADRKAEES

-3338 LFPDYSEEDDQA
+3338 LFPDYSEGEDQS
-3350 QKSKANKKD
+3350 QKPKDNKKD

-3375 FISPGEPDKSLQD
+3375 FISPGEPGKSLQD
-3388 LCKQVARKISKTN
+3388 LCMQVARKISKAN
-3401 ARAPT
+3401 ARAPIS
-3406 RGEHL
+3406 GENL
-3411 DAALYPATLLVFEE
+3411 DAVLYPATLLVFEE
-3425 QLDGFRSNVK
+3425 QLDGFRSTTK
-3435 SSMYNFYTETN
+3435 SSMYNFYTEPN

-3456 VTSIKNRFQDLQK
+3456 VTSIKNRFQELQK
-3469 IDEIGH
+3469 VDEIGH

-3506 YLYSFMYEWQ
+3506 YLYAFMYEWQ

-3531 ERLTNTIIDWRRLE
+3531 ERLTNTIVDWRRLE

-3578 PCSRLQQGEQSL
+3578 PCTRLQRGEKSL
-3590 EDYAVEVLEILGT
+3590 ENYAVEVLEILGT
-3603 YFADAIAGQFVARL
+3603 YFADAMAGQFVARL

-3643 VGNFI
+3643 VENFI
-3648 SLYSRYEK
+3648 SLYRRYET

-3686 ITALRESSKRS
+3686 INALRESSKRS

-3711 LGQSMQGV
+3711 LGQSMQAV
-3719 ISQGLPDEKPL
+3719 IAQGLPDEQPL
-3730 ETVGRSRLEG
+3730 ETAGQPTLNG
-3740 ATPLID
+3740 AAPLID
-3746 EEAAALCLRASPA
+3746 EEAAALCVRASPVLA
-3759 LTSDSHWSRLSNP
+3759 NDTHWNRLSNP
-3772 KLVIKIMDKLGSL
+3772 KLVIKIMNKLGSL
-3785 PQSVIEAPEVLDAFV
+3785 PQSVIEAPEVLDTFI
-3800 TDLLSD
+3800 TDLSSD

-3820 ENKDEVKHLKSR
+3820 ENKDQVKHLKSR

-3846 MGFSRNLSTKLLS
+3846 MGFSRNLSTNLLG
-3859 SQDSTASVLVE
+3859 SQDSTAIVLVKS
-3870 AGVIADT
+3870 GVVSGT
-3877 SGLQADAIEYYFHKT
+3877 TGLQADGIEYYFHKT
-3892 LDLAPKFRDAAHD
+3892 LDLAPKFRNAAHD
-3905 HHTDLSREAVERS
+3905 HHADLSREAVERS

-3925 LFIMIQQRQRLSE
+3925 LFTMIQQRRHLSE
-3938 SARSLKALDSAIA
+3938 SVRSLEALDGAIA

-3966 VYGARPNVK
+3966 VYGARSNVK
-3975 QVLLW
+3975 QVLRW
-3980 LPHVV
+3980 LPHVI
-3985 QLGAHLVSTH
+3985 QLGAHLASTH
-3995 ARLGGVDSK
+3995 SKLGGGDNK
-4004 TVLDFLGNWKVEL
+4004 AVLDFLGNWKVEL
-4017 QGLLA
+4017 QGLAA

-4027 ASLPAGFSTPR
+4027 TRLPAGFSTPK
-4038 HAEVQARIVASLA
+4038 HAEFQARIVASLA
-4051 DREDALKELALA
+4051 DREAALEDLAVA
-4063 RPDLAFV
+4063 RPDLLFI
-4070 FNQIRNWILVESTTV
+4070 FNQIRNWTLVESTTV
-4085 NDATA
+4085 NDGTTRTE
-4090 PVQLSTFTESIM
+4090 LGTFTDSIM
-4102 RASKKILVTMQEIEK
+4102 RASKKILVAMQEIEK
-4117 ASQTLPVTAEAASW
+4117 ASQALPATAEDASW
-4131 LMTYN
+4131 LMKYN
-4136 DGLISRVKS
+4136 DGLIGRVRS
-4145 LRMDSLAREVAGLV
+4145 LRIGSLAKEVAGFV
-4159 DLLKGV
+4159 DLLKGLG
-4165 ALSDSGLG
+4165 LSEPSLG
-4173 QTATA
+4173 RSATA
-4178 LLRVVLPILQQY
+4178 LLRVVLPTLQQY
-4190 HVVCRRNVF
+4190 HEVCRRNVF
-4199 QFAALHRATCR
+4199 QFADLHRATCR
-4210 MGYNLANSFVAIGT
+4210 MGYNLANSFAPICT

-4276 NEKTDGD
+4276 NEKQEGD
-4283 IEDQKDAVDMGMD
+4283 MEDQEDAVDMGLD
-4296 EMEGEMGSVGEKEE
+4296 DMEGEMGSVGEKEEE

-4376 DDPAKREDEKIEEG
+4376 DDPAKRKDEKIEDG
-4390 GDQGDEQNEEEAGH
+4390 GDQGEEHNEDEAAH
-4404 EQEDVKPQEELNNQD
+4404 EQEEEVKPQEELNNQD
-4419 QDVQDQETLA
+4419 QNVQDQETLA

-4445 GSEDDLDDLDNPD
+4445 GSEDDLDDLDNAD

-4472 SVDGD
+4472 SVEGD
-4477 EDNGEAKNEGEDKET
+4477 KDNGEAKNEDEDKET
-4492 AAEEEDVPDKL
+4492 GVEEDVPDKL

-4510 DMDMDQPDQ
+4510 DMDLDQQDQ
-4519 EQPEE
+4519 EHPEEEPEDQPEE
-4524 APEDQHEEQPNK
+4524 QPKK
-4536 EEQKPLDESTAD
+4536 EEQKPLDESTTD

-4574 DPESKAAQREHGE
+4574 DPESKAAQQEHGE
-4587 VAENSADQE
+4587 VGENSADQE
-4596 TAEGSKGQ
+4596 TAEGNKGQ

-4614 PEDNQTQ
+4614 PEDSQTQ
-4621 DSSDAQPFKKLGDA
+4621 DSRDAQPFKKLGDA

-4646 AAAEEQQS
+4646 GAAEEQQS

-4701 DNETEETQNQVLPE
+4701 DNDTEETQNQVLPE
-4715 GVDEDEVRQD
+4715 GVDEQEMQQD

-4754 GGLNKDGDD
+4754 GGLNTDGEDD
-4763 DDLSPEQV
+4763 MPPEQV
-4771 QQEEPEDERVEET
+4771 QQEEHEDERVEET

-4800 FHESLD
+4800 FQESLD

-4875 RSYQILLCVDDSRS
+4875 RAYQILLCVDDSRS

-4946 KALQKFS
+4946 KALQKFG

-4980 SSGSEDLWQLALIL
+4980 SSSGSEDLWQLALIL

>member
-1 MWEVVDCVELGA
+1 MAMVDV
-13 GEDKGW
+13 
-19 SRRDTD
+19 
-25 LELECLKF
+25 
-33 NGDFWSTLKICGSP
+33 N
-47 GCLIGRQAAPSFPR
+47 
-61 LLMVRAQKVRGR
+61 
-73 RTFWCLTKIQIEAN
+73 
-87 IQTSSHPDDITM
+87 
-99 AVIDVSPQREILLSD
+99 PQRDILLSD

-122 PELLNVIQNHQASN
+122 PELLHVIQNHQASN
-136 FLDAVAAAALIPK
+136 FLDAVAAAALIPR
-149 LTGRVFACCETVFAD
+149 LTGRIFACCETVFAD
-164 ICARWILSSPHNIT
+164 ICARWILSSPHNPSE
-178 DNVTVI
+178 NVKVI
-184 SAFARILPFAPYFSV
+184 SAFARILPFAPYLSV
-199 YLRKYLGSAFPRG
+199 YVRKFLSSSFPRR
-212 DDDGVLPAL
+212 DNDGGALLEL
-221 DLDRYE
+221 DLDRYD

-237 VWRLNCFDHREF
+237 VWRLNSFDRREF
-249 SGLVAPNRIQALLS
+249 SGLVAPTQTQALLS
-263 HASPSIRYLAIR
+263 HADPSIRYLAIR
-275 IFCQQLAAADFKLDA
+275 IFCQQLDAADFKLDA
-290 LIRQHIREG
+290 LIQRHIRED
-299 EALIADL
+299 ESLVADL
-306 DGQEADYTFL
+306 DGQNADYTFL
-316 SLYEQSRAQD
+316 SLYEHGRAKE
-326 VQELRG
+326 VQELMA
-332 QSPPPAEGNAQPTLA
+332 QSPPVTDGQVQQPIG
-347 LQQLTPWVISYGH
+347 LQKLTPWVVSYGK
-360 TVFPRPLGPVNKPPC
+360 TVFPRPLGPVSKPST
-375 LVHTPTTVGNLE
+375 LIHTPTTIGNLE

-392 LRNPGPILLHGVSG
+392 LQNHGPILLHGVSG

-463 VREGRWVL
+463 VKEGRWVL

-519 LGLNGQENLPSL
+519 LGMNGQENLPSL
-531 IGIRLWQLL
+531 IGMRLWQLL
-540 SVQPLAHKEL
+540 SVQPLAQKEL

-559 LLHKYLDN
+559 LLHKYLNN

-574 LLSATTGSSAVSL
+574 LLSMTTGSSALSL
-587 GRGVT
+587 GRGVA

-611 LAMAGCKT
+611 LVAAGCKT
-619 GAEPVSDTV
+619 GDEPVSDTV
-628 LNWMFMEA
+628 LHWMFMEA

-648 SRELLIASI
+648 TREHLIAKI

-663 SGERVQHYLQAYI
+663 SGERVQHYLNAYI

-682 EALISVGR
+682 ETLISVGR

-799 VSAEKNKEYLERIAK
+799 VSAEKNQEYLERIAK

-825 KEWKKAPKMFE
+825 KEWRKAPKMFE

-843 KGQSRLEQGGDSGE
+843 KSRSRSEVTGESGE

-864 TDSGKLGR
+864 TDSGKLPR
-872 LLKLKSRWDAFSQ
+872 LLKLKPRWDAFSQ

-946 SPSILLSETGEIERI
+946 NPSILLSETGEIERI

-996 VASPDKDKKDL
+996 VSSPDKDKKDL

-1017 NNARLDQLADSVAD
+1017 NNSRLDQLADNVAD
-1031 LYLEIKKLA
+1031 LYLEIKNLA

-1062 VLTYANDVAPYY
+1062 VLTYANDVAPFY

-1106 YLLKRP
+1106 YLLKRA
-1112 NILSQPPKRPTDGRE
+1112 NILSQPPKRPIDGKE

-1137 HQYWLRQGEEARLE
+1137 HQYWLRQGAEARLE

-1198 YSGNKF
+1198 FTGNKF

-1229 LRFQEGILVQAMR
+1229 LKFQEGILVQAMR

-1322 PESELETILQ
+1322 PENELETILQ

-1387 DIANNGYMLLAE
+1387 EIANNGYMLLAE

-1410 RKVIEEVFKVKIHP
+1410 RKVIEEVFKVKIDP
-1424 DALYGVDSSPS
+1424 DTLYGVDSSPA

-1448 VWTKAMRRLYVLVSR
+1448 VWTKAMRRLYVLVSQ
-1463 AIRSNEPVLL
+1463 AIRSDEPVLL

-1481 TTVCQLLAEASQKEL
+1481 TTVCQLLAEACQKEL

-1521 GILAALRSSLVQAAD
+1521 GILEAMRNGLIQAAD
-1536 SFGHAHDSNPDQ
+1536 IFGHVPESHTDQ
-1548 LLEWYRSLSSTE
+1548 LLEWYQNLSPTE
-1560 KQTIPATLVS
+1560 KQKIPASLVAD
-1570 EIDSL
+1570 IDSSIL
-1575 IHRSKAL
+1575 RSKAL

-1589 LVHAMRMGQFFLLD
+1589 LVQAMRLGQFFLLD

-1632 IDDSYVKAADGFQF
+1632 IDDSFVRAADGFQF

-1687 SSKLSDRLKAL
+1687 SSKLTDRLTAL
-1698 TGTSK
+1698 SGTRK
-1703 SVARVVVEFSYWFGQ
+1703 SVAQVVVEFSYWFGQ

-1730 RDILAWVKFMNQ
+1730 RDILAWVKFMNE
-1742 CASNYST
+1742 CASNYSA
-1749 EFALLHGAATI
+1749 EFALLHGASTI

-1766 ANPSALMA
+1766 ANPSALLA

-1799 THLYRQELEIT
+1799 TPLYRKELQIL
-1810 VTDQLLTIGDFSI
+1810 VTDESLTIGDFSI
-1823 ERSAIGRVD
+1823 HRSKTGLVD
-1832 KGVEFQ
+1832 QGVEFQ
-1838 APTTKTNAMRVIRAL
+1838 APTTKMNAMRVIRAL
-1853 HVDKPVLLEG
+1853 HVNKPVLLEG

-1894 LMDLFGTDVPVDGAE
+1894 LMDLFGTDVPVEGAE

-2001 ADVFTEKDLLLIAQA
+2001 ADVFTEQDLLLIAQA
-2016 RFSNIDA
+2016 RFSNLDS
-2023 QLIRRMIKFISI
+2023 QLIRRMIKFISK
-2035 LDDEVVSAKSF
+2035 LDDEVVSRKSF

-2069 SDPLLG
+2069 FDPLLG
-2075 SAKPDDLLDVVIR
+2075 SAKPDDLLDIVIR

-2097 KEVTKLFESIFE
+2097 KEVTKLFESTFE
-2109 KSVSSHTLYHDINNL
+2109 KSVSGHTLYHDINNL
-2124 TSQVGLAVLPRS
+2124 TSQVGFAVLPRS
-2136 LVSQQTQFPAIDAV
+2136 LVSQQTEFPAINAV

-2165 DIPCI
+2165 DLPCI
-2170 LVGSSGS
+2170 LVGPSGS

-2218 RDAQNCLQ
+2218 RDAQTCLQ
-2226 RLRTTI
+2226 QLRMTM
-2232 QDYILSTLPKDC
+2232 QEYILSTLPKEC
-2244 PDAAVKL
+2244 QPEAVRL
-2251 MSLLAGSSKSTS
+2251 MSLLAGSSKSTP
-2263 QHLERT
+2263 QHLVRT
-2269 VSWINQLLSD
+2269 ISCIDLLLSD
-2279 NSISAHLASTLSAA
+2279 VSISASLASSLSAA
-2293 RGILLRP
+2293 RKILSRP
-2300 LTLENPRFEWLDG
+2300 LTLENPHFEWLDG
-2313 VIVRAIETGQWLVL
+2313 VIVKAIERGQWLVL

-2367 RPHPNFRIFLT
+2367 RPHPNFRVFLT

-2387 RAMRNRSIEIYIAPI
+2387 RAMRNRSIEIYVEPL
-2402 SESNAPSPHLEKITR
+2402 SESTMPYMEKITS
-2417 VEADLQRYHTIQDV
+2417 VEADLQRYHTVQEV
-2431 VGKQSK
+2431 VQRQAK
-2437 SGSDREISP
+2437 SGSAQDVSP
-2446 YTLDLVSLRDT
+2446 YVFDLVSLRDMGT
-2457 AIFEKYGVAVE
+2457 FERYGAAVE
-2468 HGLGKGANAT
+2468 HGLFNGASPT
-2478 SGAFLEHIREITAF
+2478 SGAFMDRVREITAF

-2504 ILAQYHS
+2504 ILAQYYT
-2511 AASTLASALASAH
+2511 AASNLSPALAPAH
-2524 LGPTESSEEALASYI
+2524 LGSADSTEEVLSSYI
-2539 SHLQRQY
+2539 SHLQRLY
-2546 AIHPLQNPT
+2546 AVHPLQNPT
-2555 TVSLTPGNA
+2555 IPPLTQGNA
-2564 AGTFPWL
+2564 DGTLPWL
-2571 ALCYEFQFDIQT
+2571 ALCYEYQFELQT
-2583 ARQLLESQ
+2583 AQQLLESQ
-2591 ISHAKITKP
+2591 ISQAKTTKP

-2610 ASDQVAVFAK
+2610 ASDQVAIFAK
-2620 DSTVHV
+2620 DSTVNV
-2626 SRFLVSILQFLDAY
+2626 SRFLVSIIQFLDTY
-2640 LREHLVE
+2640 LKEHLGN
-2647 PGPWRERR
+2647 PGSWTERR
-2655 MILRNLLHYWQRTL
+2655 IILRNLLHYWQRTL
-2669 AFVLD
+2669 TFVLD

-2682 QAHLSQGLRLWGDE
+2682 QAHLSQGLRLWNDD
-2696 WRVPGEDEIN
+2696 WRVIGDTDIN
-2706 GMSASVLRRLEEDF
+2706 DMSASVLQRLEDDF

-2746 SEALE
+2746 FEAFE

-2769 AGASV
+2769 AGASIP
-2774 ADLSA
+2774 DLSA

-2784 ARAYAVIRTN
+2784 ARAYAVIRKN
-2794 GLDAAGL
+2794 GIDAAGL
-2801 VKELTTEIAS
+2801 VQELTTEIAS
-2811 LESRIGETSKDRRP
+2811 LESRIGDNSKDRRP

-2832 ALRQAHVLYKLA
+2832 ALRQAHVLHQLA
-2844 EKPMELTAITNI
+2844 EKPMEFGAISNI
-2856 VVLSELPTLAEM
+2856 IVLSELPTLAQM
-2868 RLHSSTG
+2868 RLHSSAG
-2875 QQATTF
+2875 QQAMTF
-2881 QGVGYLLEQP
+2881 QAVGYMLEQP

-2899 LLSQS
+2899 LISES

-2924 EELGIMAKALPR
+2924 EELGIMAKALPQ
-2936 ASEVITTDPLKRLA
+2936 ASEVITTDPLKRLG

-2978 LLQTVGSSCISITT
+2978 LLQTVEPKCISITS
-2992 AGLEFRPK
+2992 GGIEFKPK
-3000 DLPSIPEPSSTEHP
+3000 SFPAIPEPSSTEHP
-3014 QFASIFR
+3014 QFSSIFKK
-3021 QHIVPSLLA
+3021 HLVPAMLA

-3042 AYMAIAWVQFAQGCI
+3042 AFMAVAWVQFAQGCI

-3079 QGLCRSL
+3079 QKLYNSL
-3086 NERLDGLREF
+3086 NKKLAGLREF
-3096 ERLFTGEPSSLRCE
+3096 ERMFTGEPTSLRCE
-3110 LLQDEIKALGEP
+3110 LLEDEIRVLGEP
-3122 PSATETIYRPT
+3122 PSSTETIYRPT

-3146 VLNALVQNDVSSTH
+3146 VLNALVQNDVSSAH
-3160 FRHLAGAETDGQELQ
+3160 FRCLSSVETDGQELQ
-3175 LVNDNV
+3175 LVKDNV

-3195 QDMTLPLV
+3195 QDMTMPLV
-3203 NFLRCLQIGLSLTGG
+3203 NFLRCLQIGLSLTDG
-3218 AVASLRHGEAE
+3218 AMESLLNDEDDGS
-3229 EGEQAELLEVTPFLG
+3229 EQAELLKVTPFLG

-3251 AMLLSTPSLE
+3251 ESLLSTPSLE
-3261 ALSFVSSFVSIEGS
+3261 ALSFISTFVSIEGS
-3275 SGQTPILPD
+3275 NSHVPILPN
-3284 AMRRALFE
+3284 ALRRVLFE

-3323 SLEDEEEMDE
+3323 SFEDEEELDE

-3338 LFPDYSEEDDQA
+3338 LFPDYSEDDDQSQMKGA
-3350 QKSKANKKD
+3350 KKKD

-3375 FISPGEPDKSLQD
+3375 FISPGEPGKRLQD
-3388 LCKQVARKISKTN
+3388 LCKQVARRIAKTN
-3401 ARAPT
+3401 AHASA

-3411 DAALYPATLLVFEE
+3411 DATLYPATLLVFDG
-3425 QLDGFRSNVK
+3425 QLGNFRSTVK
-3435 SSMYNFYTETN
+3435 SSMYNFYTEPN

-3506 YLYSFMYEWQ
+3506 YLYAFLYEWQ

-3531 ERLTNTIIDWRRLE
+3531 EKLTNTIIDWRRLE
-3545 LASWAKLFDME
+3545 LASWARLFDME

-3578 PCSRLQQGEQSL
+3578 PCSRLQQGQKSL
-3590 EDYAVEVLEILGT
+3590 ENYAVEVLEILGS
-3603 YFADAIAGQFVARL
+3603 YFADAITGQYIARL
-3617 SLVKQLK
+3617 NLVKQLK
-3624 RHLDLLVQDAPAL
+3624 NHLDLLVQDAPAL
-3637 AVIRDA
+3637 SIIRDA
-3643 VGNFI
+3643 IENFI

-3656 KAAEAIRK
+3656 KAIEAIRK
-3664 GRETLDR
+3664 GRETLDK

-3686 ITALRESSKRS
+3686 ISALRESSKRS

-3711 LGQSMQGV
+3711 LGQSMQAV
-3719 ISQGLPDEKPL
+3719 IAQGLPEEQPL
-3730 ETVGRSRLEG
+3730 ETLGLSTTENPSL
-3740 ATPLID
+3740 LID
-3746 EEAAALCLRASPA
+3746 EEAAALCVRANPELA
-3759 LTSDSHWSRLSNP
+3759 NDAHWSRLSNP
-3772 KLVIKIMDKLGSL
+3772 KLVIKIMNKLGSL
-3785 PQSVIEAPEVLDAFV
+3785 PQHVLEAPEVLDTFI
-3800 TDLLSD
+3800 TDLLAD
-3806 MLALRK
+3806 MVALRK

-3820 ENKDEVKHLKSR
+3820 ENKDQVKHLKSR

-3846 MGFSRNLSTKLLS
+3846 MGFSRNLSTKILS
-3859 SQDSTASVLVE
+3859 SQDSTAIVLVKS
-3870 AGVIADT
+3870 GVIAGT
-3877 SGLQADAIEYYFHKT
+3877 SGLQIEGIEYYYHKT
-3892 LDLAPKFRDAAHD
+3892 LDLAPKVRNAAHD
-3905 HHTDLSREAVERS
+3905 HHADLSREAIERS

-3925 LFIMIQQRQRLSE
+3925 LYTMIQQRQRLCE
-3938 SARSLKALDSAIA
+3938 SVRSLEALEGAIT
-3951 DVRELSRAKEATELP
+3951 DIRELSRAKETTDLP
-3966 VYGARPNVK
+3966 VYGIRSNVK
-3975 QVLLW
+3975 PVLLW
-3980 LPHVV
+3980 LPQVV
-3985 QLGAHLVSTH
+3985 QLAAHLVSTH
-3995 ARLGGVDSK
+3995 SKLGGGDNK
-4004 TVLDFLGNWKVEL
+4004 IVLDFLNKWSVEL
-4017 QGLLA
+4017 QGLLS
-4022 EYEDL
+4022 EYNDL
-4027 ASLPAGFSTPR
+4027 AQLPSGFSTPK
-4038 HAEVQARIVASLA
+4038 HAEVQARIVESLNDREASLR
-4051 DREDALKELALA
+4051 DLALA
-4063 RPDLAFV
+4063 RPDLAFI
-4070 FNQIRNWILVESTTV
+4070 FEQIQNWTHVNSTIVDGDKSDTE
-4085 NDATA
+4085 
-4090 PVQLSTFTESIM
+4090 LSECMESIM
-4102 RASKKILVTMQEIEK
+4102 RASKRILVAMQEIDK
-4117 ASQTLPVTAEAASW
+4117 ASQTLPSTTEDTAW
-4131 LMTYN
+4131 LMNYN
-4136 DGLISRVKS
+4136 DGLHNRIKS
-4145 LRMDSLAREVAGLV
+4145 LRIDSLARELSGFV
-4159 DLLKGV
+4159 DLLKGLRN
-4165 ALSDSGLG
+4165 LSDSNLRGS
-4173 QTATA
+4173 ATA
-4178 LLRVVLPILQQY
+4178 LLRVALPLLQQY
-4190 HVVCRRNVF
+4190 HMVCRQNIF
-4199 QFAALHRATCR
+4199 QLADLHRATCR
-4210 MGYNLANSFVAIGT
+4210 MGYNLSNSFVQIGT

-4235 EKTGGEGQLE
+4235 EKSGDSGQVE

-4276 NEKTDGD
+4276 NEQKDGD
-4283 IEDQKDAVDMGMD
+4283 IEDQEDAVDMGMD
-4296 EMEGEMGSVGEKEE
+4296 DMEGDVGSVGEKEE

-4345 WDGEDDKDE
+4345 WDGDDDKDE
-4354 AEKDQQGDKNT
+4354 ADKDQQGDKNT
-4365 GKKKDDEQVGA
+4365 GQKKEDEQVGA
-4376 DDPAKREDEKIEEG
+4376 DDPAKRKDEKIEEG
-4390 GDQGDEQNEEEAGH
+4390 GEQGEENNEEEAGH
-4404 EQEDVKPQEELNNQD
+4404 EQDEEVKPQEELNNQD
-4419 QDVQDQETLA
+4419 QNVQDQETLA

-4445 GSEDDLDDLDNPD
+4445 GSEDDLDNLDDAD

-4477 EDNGEAKNEGEDKET
+4477 EDNGEAKNEDDDKET
-4492 AAEEEDVPDKL
+4492 GQEEDVPDKL

-4510 DMDMDQPDQ
+4510 DMDVDQDQ
-4519 EQPEE
+4519 DQAEE
-4524 APEDQHEEQPNK
+4524 APPEEQPEEQPNK
-4536 EEQKPLDESTAD
+4536 EDTEKPLDESTAD

-4568 DGQDDN
+4568 DGHDDN

-4587 VAENSADQE
+4587 VGENAADQE
-4596 TAEGSKGQ
+4596 IAEGNKGQ
-4604 LSQADQEHPQ
+4604 LSQADQEHTQ
-4614 PEDNQTQ
+4614 PEDNQAQ
-4621 DSSDAQPFKKLGDA
+4621 ESSDAQPFKKLGDA

-4673 DENAPADT
+4673 DEDAPADT

-4701 DNETEETQNQVLPE
+4701 DNDTEETQNQVLPE
-4715 GVDEDEVRQD
+4715 GVDEQEMQPD
-4725 DAMDVEAAEPQDQQK
+4725 DSMDVEPAEPQDQQK
-4740 PEREDGRSGVATRQ
+4740 PDREDGRSGVATRQ
-4754 GGLNKDGDD
+4754 GGLNQDG

-4771 QQEEPEDERVEET
+4771 QQQEPEDEQVEET

-4860 YKRDKIWMRRAIPTK
+4860 YKRDKIWMRRSIPTK

-5043 KFTSDGGVVIE
+5043 KFTSDGNVVIE

-5072 DLPSALAGLLRT
+5072 DLPGALAGLLRT

>member
-1 MWEVVDCVELGA
+1 
-13 GEDKGW
+13 
-19 SRRDTD
+19 
-25 LELECLKF
+25 
-33 NGDFWSTLKICGSP
+33 
-47 GCLIGRQAAPSFPR
+47 
-61 LLMVRAQKVRGR
+61 
-73 RTFWCLTKIQIEAN
+73 
-87 IQTSSHPDDITM
+87 M
-99 AVIDVSPQREILLSD
+99 AMIDVNPQRDILLSD

-122 PELLNVIQNHQASN
+122 PELLHVIQNHQASN
-136 FLDAVAAAALIPK
+136 FLDAVAAAALIPR
-149 LTGRVFACCETVFAD
+149 LTGRIFACCEAVFAD
-164 ICARWILSSPHNIT
+164 ICARWILSSPHSPSEL
-178 DNVTVI
+178 VKVI
-184 SAFARILPFAPYFSV
+184 SAFARVLPFAPYLSV
-199 YLRKYLGSAFPRG
+199 YLRKYLRSSVRHA
-212 DDDGVLPAL
+212 DDDVTLPGL

-237 VWRLNCFDHREF
+237 VWRLNSFDRREF
-249 SGLVAPNRIQALLS
+249 SGLVDPTQTQALLS
-263 HASPSIRYLAIR
+263 HAHTLIRYLAIR
-275 IFCQQLAAADFKLDA
+275 IFCQQLDAADFKLDA
-290 LIRQHIREG
+290 LIHQHIRED
-299 EALIADL
+299 ESLVADL
-306 DGQEADYTFL
+306 DGREADYTFL
-316 SLYEQSRAQD
+316 SLYEHGRAKE
-326 VQELRG
+326 VQELRAE
-332 QSPPPAEGNAQPTLA
+332 SPPATDGLGHQPLG
-347 LQQLTPWVISYGH
+347 LQKSTSWVVNYGK
-360 TVFPRPLGPVNKPPC
+360 TVFPRPLGPVSKASN
-375 LVHTPTTVGNLE
+375 LVHTPTTIGNLE

-392 LRNPGPILLHGVSG
+392 LQKPGPILLHGVSG

-420 GKDDGLVTLH
+420 GKDEGLVTLH

-439 LLGLYTTDSKPGSFQ
+439 LLGLYTTDSKPGSFS

-463 VREGRWVL
+463 VKEGRWVL

-519 LGLNGQENLPSL
+519 LGMNGHENLPSL
-531 IGIRLWQLL
+531 IGMRLWQLL

-559 LLHKYLDN
+559 RLHKYLNN

-574 LLSATTGSSAVSL
+574 LLSMTTGSSALIL
-587 GRGVT
+587 GRGVA
-592 ERPTSTRDL
+592 ERPISTRDL
-601 LKWCRRLDHV
+601 LKWCRRLDNV
-611 LAMAGCKT
+611 LSMAGCKT
-619 GAEPVSDTV
+619 GDEPVSDTV
-628 LNWMFMEA
+628 LHWMFMEA

-648 SRELLIASI
+648 TRELLIAKI

-663 SGERVQHYLQAYI
+663 SGERVQHYLNAYI
-676 PKLDDS
+676 PKLDDTES
-682 EALISVGR
+682 IISVGR

-799 VSAEKNKEYLERIAK
+799 VSAEKNQEYLERIAK

-825 KEWKKAPKMFE
+825 KEWRKAPKMFE
-836 TIVSTLQ
+836 TIVATLQ
-843 KGQSRLEQGGDSGE
+843 KSKSRAEEVTESGE

-864 TDSGKLGR
+864 TDSGKLPR
-872 LLKLKSRWDAFSQ
+872 LLKLKPRWDAFSQ
-885 SLDQFDRQISS
+885 SLDQFDRQVSS

-918 WVLLDEINLATPD
+918 WILLDEINLATPD
-931 TLETIAD
+931 TLEAIAD

-996 VASPDKDKKDL
+996 VSSPDKDKKDL

-1017 NNARLDQLADSVAD
+1017 NNTRLDQLADSVAD
-1031 LYLEIKKLA
+1031 LYLEIKNLA

-1062 VLTYANDVAPYY
+1062 VLTYANDVAPFY
-1074 GIERALYEGFSMGF
+1074 GIERSLYEGFSMGF

-1112 NILSQPPKRPTDGRE
+1112 NILSQPPKRPVDGKE
-1127 YVSFKNQNKD
+1127 YVAFKSQNKD
-1137 HQYWLRQGEEARLE
+1137 HQYWLRQGAEARLE

-1198 YSGNKF
+1198 FTGNKF

-1229 LRFQEGILVQAMR
+1229 LKFQEGILVQAMR

-1263 NRLLDEN
+1263 NRLLDDN
-1270 RELLIPETQEVVRPH
+1270 KELLIPETQEVVRPH

-1322 PESELETILQ
+1322 PENELETILQ
-1332 QRSKNTAPSDCRRI
+1332 QRSRNTAPSDCRRI

-1387 DIANNGYMLLAE
+1387 QIANNGYMLLAE

-1410 RKVIEEVFKVKIHP
+1410 KDVIEEVFKVKIDP
-1424 DALYGVDSSPS
+1424 DTLYGADSSPALRS
-1435 LRALCGKENSQGV
+1435 LCSKENSQGV
-1448 VWTKAMRRLYVLVSR
+1448 VWTKAMRRLYVLVSQ

-1481 TTVCQLLAEASQKEL
+1481 TTVCQLLAEACQKEL
-1496 HIVNAHQNTETGDL
+1496 HIVNAHQNTETGDI
-1510 IGSQRPVRNRG
+1510 IGSQRPIRNRG
-1521 GILAALRSSLVQAAD
+1521 AILEALRNGLVQAAD
-1536 SFGHAHDSNPDQ
+1536 IFGHVHDSQPDQ
-1548 LLEWYRSLSSTE
+1548 LLEWYQKLSPTE
-1560 KQTIPATLVS
+1560 KQKLPGTLVAD
-1570 EIDSL
+1570 IDSS

-1582 FEWCDGS
+1582 FEWSDGS
-1589 LVHAMRMGQFFLLD
+1589 LVQAMRLGQFFLLD

-1632 IDDSYVKAADGFQF
+1632 IDDSFVKATDGFQF

-1687 SSKLSDRLKAL
+1687 ASKLTDRFTAL
-1698 TGTSK
+1698 SGTPK
-1703 SVARVVVEFSYWFGQ
+1703 SVAQVVVEFSYWFGQ

-1742 CASNYST
+1742 CASKYSP
-1749 EFALLHGAATI
+1749 EFALLHGASTI

-1774 VNLASMDAQRQ
+1774 VNLASMNAQRQ
-1785 LCLDKLSELAGCNL
+1785 LCLDKLSELAGCDL
-1799 THLYRQELEIT
+1799 TPLYRKELQIT
-1810 VTDQLLTIGDFSI
+1810 VTDQYLTIGDFSI
-1823 ERSAIGRVD
+1823 ERSETGVVD

-1838 APTTKTNAMRVIRAL
+1838 APTTKMNAMRVIRAL
-1853 HVDKPVLLEG
+1853 HVNKPVLLEG

-1894 LMDLFGTDVPVDGAE
+1894 LMDLFGTDVPVEGAE

-2001 ADVFTEKDLLLIAQA
+2001 ADVFTEHDLLLIAQA
-2016 RFSNIDA
+2016 RFSHLDE
-2023 QLIRRMIKFISI
+2023 QLIRRMIKFISR
-2035 LDDEVVSAKSF
+2035 LDDEVVLRKSF

-2069 SDPLLG
+2069 SDPLLS
-2075 SAKPDDLLDVVIR
+2075 SAKPDDLLDIVIR

-2097 KEVTKLFESIFE
+2097 KEVTKLFECTFE
-2109 KSVSSHTLYHDINNL
+2109 KTVSSHTLYHDINNL
-2124 TSQVGLAVLPRS
+2124 TSQVGFAVLPRS
-2136 LVSQQTQFPAIDAV
+2136 LVSQQTQFPAINAV

-2165 DIPCI
+2165 DLPCI
-2170 LVGSSGS
+2170 LVGASGS

-2218 RDAQNCLQ
+2218 RDAQTCLQ
-2226 RLRTTI
+2226 QLRATM
-2232 QDYILSTLPKDC
+2232 QEYILSTLPKEC
-2244 PDAAVKL
+2244 PAAAVRL
-2251 MSLLAGSSKSTS
+2251 MSLLAGSPKSTV
-2263 QHLERT
+2263 QQLERT
-2269 VSWINQLLSD
+2269 ISCIDQLLRD
-2279 NSISAHLASTLSAA
+2279 VSISASLASSLSAV
-2293 RGILLRP
+2293 RVILSRP

-2313 VIVRAIETGQWLVL
+2313 VIVRAIERGQWLVL

-2367 RPHPNFRIFLT
+2367 RPHPNFRVFLT

-2387 RAMRNRSIEIYIAPI
+2387 RAMRNRSIEIYVEPI
-2402 SESNAPSPHLEKITR
+2402 SECTAPYLEKITY
-2417 VEADLQRYHTIQDV
+2417 VEADLQRYHTIQEV
-2431 VGKQSK
+2431 IERQAK
-2437 SGSDREISP
+2437 SGSVHDVSA
-2446 YTLDLVSLRDT
+2446 YAFDLVSLRDMGT
-2457 AIFEKYGVAVE
+2457 CVKYIAAVE
-2468 HGLGKGANAT
+2468 HGLVNSAALTGC
-2478 SGAFLEHIREITAF
+2478 AFWDRLREIIYF
-2492 FRSKATAPVRDA
+2492 FRTKATVPVRDA
-2504 ILAQYHS
+2504 ILTQYHT
-2511 AASTLASALASAH
+2511 AASNIAPALVSAH
-2524 LGPTESSEEALASYI
+2524 LGSNESTEEVLSSYI
-2539 SHLQRQY
+2539 SHLQRLY

-2555 TVSLTPGNA
+2555 ILPLTSGSA
-2564 AGTFPWL
+2564 DGTLLWL
-2571 ALCYEFQFDIQT
+2571 ALCYEYQFEIQT
-2583 ARQLLESQ
+2583 AQQLLESEVSQ
-2591 ISHAKITKP
+2591 AKTTKP

-2610 ASDQVAVFAK
+2610 ASDQVAIFAK
-2620 DSTVHV
+2620 DSTVNV
-2626 SRFLVSILQFLDAY
+2626 SRFLVSIIHFLDTY
-2640 LREHLVE
+2640 LKEHLE
-2647 PGPWRERR
+2647 NPGCWTERR

-2669 AFVLD
+2669 TFVLNP
-2674 SSFDEARF
+2674 SFDEARF
-2682 QAHLSQGLRLWGDE
+2682 QAHLSQGLRLWNED
-2696 WRVPGEDEIN
+2696 WRVLGEDDIN
-2706 GMSASVLRRLEEDF
+2706 NLSASVLRRLEDDF

-2734 IWTVLRPQPIRD
+2734 IWTILRPQPIRD
-2746 SEALE
+2746 IEALE

-2774 ADLSA
+2774 PDLSA

-2784 ARAYAVIRTN
+2784 ARAYAIIRKN

-2801 VKELTTEIAS
+2801 VKELTTEIAT
-2811 LESRIGETSKDRRP
+2811 LESRIGENSKERRP

-2832 ALRQAHVLYKLA
+2832 ALRQAHVLHQLTQ
-2844 EKPMELTAITNI
+2844 KPMDFGGIANI
-2856 VVLSELPTLAEM
+2856 IMLSELPTLAQM

-2875 QQATTF
+2875 QQAMTF
-2881 QGVGYLLEQP
+2881 QAVGYMLEQP
-2891 TEVHPWTG
+2891 TELHPWTG
-2899 LLSQS
+2899 LISES

-2924 EELGIMAKALPR
+2924 EELGIMAKALPQ

-2950 TLLSELI
+2950 ALLCELI
-2957 QDIVGAHGEAPKAYV
+2957 QDIVGAHGEAPKAFV

-2978 LLQTVGSSCISITT
+2978 LLQTVGPECISI
-2992 AGLEFRPK
+2992 ASSGLEFKPK
-3000 DLPSIPEPSSTEHP
+3000 SFPTIPEPASAEHP
-3014 QFASIFR
+3014 QFARIFK
-3021 QHIVPSLLA
+3021 QHIVPAMLA

-3042 AYMAIAWVQFAQGCI
+3042 AYMAVAWVQFAQGCI

-3079 QGLCRSL
+3079 QELYDGL
-3086 NERLDGLREF
+3086 NKRLDGLREF
-3096 ERLFTGEPSSLRCE
+3096 ERMFTGEPTSLRCE
-3110 LLQDEIKALGEP
+3110 LLEHEIKVLGEP
-3122 PSATETIYRPT
+3122 PSSTETIYRPT

-3146 VLNALVQNDVSSTH
+3146 VLNALVQNDVCSAH
-3160 FRHLAGAETDGQELQ
+3160 FRCLSGLETDGQELQ
-3175 LVNDNV
+3175 LVKDNV
-3181 SRLIERFSGYFNAY
+3181 TRLIERFSGYFNAY
-3195 QDMTLPLV
+3195 QDMTMPLV
-3203 NFLRCLQIGLSLTGG
+3203 NFLRCLQIGLSLTDG
-3218 AVASLRHGEAE
+3218 AIASLLDQEDE
-3229 EGEQAELLEVTPFLG
+3229 DSEQAELLKVTPFLG

-3251 AMLLSTPSLE
+3251 ETILSTPSLE
-3261 ALSFVSSFVSIEGS
+3261 ALSFISTFVSIEGS
-3275 SGQTPILPD
+3275 NAQVPVLPN

-3314 KQSLYRFRG
+3314 KTSLYRFRG
-3323 SLEDEEEMDE
+3323 SFEDEEELDE

-3338 LFPDYSEEDDQA
+3338 LFPDYSEEEDQSQA
-3350 QKSKANKKD
+3350 KGAKKKD

-3375 FISPGEPDKSLQD
+3375 FISPGDPADSLQG
-3388 LCKQVARKISKTN
+3388 LCKQVARKIAKTN
-3401 ARAPT
+3401 AYASA

-3411 DAALYPATLLVFEE
+3411 DAALYPATLLVFDE
-3425 QLDGFRSNVK
+3425 QLDGFRSTVK
-3435 SSMYNFYTETN
+3435 STMYNFYTEPN

-3506 YLYSFMYEWQ
+3506 YLYAFLYEWQ

-3531 ERLTNTIIDWRRLE
+3531 EKLTNTIIDWRRLE
-3545 LASWAKLFDME
+3545 LASWARLFDME

-3578 PCSRLQQGEQSL
+3578 PCSRLQKGQGSL
-3590 EDYAVEVLEILGT
+3590 ESYAIEVLEILGS
-3603 YFADAIAGQFVARL
+3603 YFADAITGQFIARL

-3624 RHLDLLVQDAPAL
+3624 KHLDLLVQDAPAL
-3637 AVIRDA
+3637 GIIRDA
-3643 VGNFI
+3643 IENFI

-3656 KAAEAIRK
+3656 KAIEAICK

-3686 ITALRESSKRS
+3686 INALRESSKRS

-3711 LGQSMQGV
+3711 LGQSMQAV
-3719 ISQGLPDEKPL
+3719 IAQGLPDEQPL
-3730 ETVGRSRLEG
+3730 ETVGLSTMDTASHL
-3740 ATPLID
+3740 AD
-3746 EEAAALCLRASPA
+3746 DEAAAICVRAIPE
-3759 LTSDSHWSRLSNP
+3759 LVNDSHWSRLSNP
-3772 KLVIKIMDKLGSL
+3772 KLVIKIMNKLGSL
-3785 PQSVIEAPEVLDAFV
+3785 PQSVIEAPEVLDTFV

-3806 MLALRK
+3806 MVALRK

-3820 ENKDEVKHLKSR
+3820 ENKDQVKHLKSR
-3832 KVALF
+3832 KVAVF

-3846 MGFSRNLSTKLLS
+3846 MGFSRNLSTKLLT
-3859 SQDSTASVLVE
+3859 SQGSTATVLVKS
-3870 AGVIADT
+3870 GVISGT
-3877 SGLQADAIEYYFHKT
+3877 SGLQVDGIEYYYHKT
-3892 LDLAPKFRDAAHD
+3892 LDLAAKVRGAAHK
-3905 HHTDLSREAVERS
+3905 HHADLSREAIERS

-3925 LFIMIQQRQRLSE
+3925 LFTMIQQRQRLCE
-3938 SARSLKALDSAIA
+3938 SVRSLEALDGAITGI
-3951 DVRELSRAKEATELP
+3951 RELSRAKEATELP
-3966 VYGARPNVK
+3966 VYGIRSNVK

-3980 LPHVV
+3980 LPQVI
-3985 QLGAHLVSTH
+3985 QLGYRLVSTH
-3995 ARLGGVDSK
+3995 SKLGGADNK
-4004 TVLDFLGNWKVEL
+4004 AILDFLGKWNVEL
-4017 QGLLA
+4017 QGLLS
-4022 EYEDL
+4022 EYQDL
-4027 ASLPAGFSTPR
+4027 AQLPSGFNTPK
-4038 HAEVQARIVASLA
+4038 HADVRERIVESLSV
-4051 DREDALKELALA
+4051 REATLRDLTLA
-4063 RPDLAFV
+4063 RPDLAFI
-4070 FNQIRNWILVESTTV
+4070 FKQIQYWTRVDSTV
-4085 NDATA
+4085 IDNDNSET
-4090 PVQLSTFTESIM
+4090 QLSEFTESIM
-4102 RASKKILVTMQEIEK
+4102 RASKKILVAMQEIDK
-4117 ASQTLPVTAEAASW
+4117 ASQTLPSTAEDAAW
-4131 LMTYN
+4131 LMNYN
-4136 DGLISRVKS
+4136 DGLLNRIKS
-4145 LRMDSLAREVAGLV
+4145 LRMDSLAREVSGFV
-4159 DLLKGV
+4159 GLLKGLGD
-4165 ALSDSGLG
+4165 LSDSNLG
-4173 QTATA
+4173 QSATA
-4178 LLRVVLPILQQY
+4178 LLRVALPLLQQY
-4190 HVVCRRNVF
+4190 HTICRQNIF
-4199 QFAALHRATCR
+4199 QFADLHRATCR
-4210 MGYNLANSFVAIGT
+4210 MGSNLSNSFVQIST

-4235 EKTGGEGQLE
+4235 EKSGDSGQLE

-4276 NEKTDGD
+4276 NEKKDGD
-4283 IEDQKDAVDMGMD
+4283 IEDQEDAVDMGMD
-4296 EMEGEMGSVGEKEE
+4296 DMEGDVGSVGEKEE

-4345 WDGEDDKDE
+4345 WDGDDDKDE
-4354 AEKDQQGDKNT
+4354 ADKDQQGDKNT
-4365 GKKKDDEQVGA
+4365 GQKKEDEQVGA
-4376 DDPAKREDEKIEEG
+4376 DDPAKKEDQKIEEG
-4390 GDQGDEQNEEEAGH
+4390 GEQAEDNNEEEAGH
-4404 EQEDVKPQEELNNQD
+4404 EQEEEVKPQEELNNQD
-4419 QDVQDQETLA
+4419 QNVQDQETLA

-4434 EIDVDDEGSEA
+4434 EIDVDDEVSEA
-4445 GSEDDLDDLDNPD
+4445 GSEDDLDKLDDLD

-4472 SVDGD
+4472 SVEGD
-4477 EDNGEAKNEGEDKET
+4477 EDNGEGKNEDEDQET
-4492 AAEEEDVPDKL
+4492 KQEEDGADKV
-4503 DGEDINP
+4503 DGEEINP
-4510 DMDMDQPDQ
+4510 DMDVDQQDQ

-4524 APEDQHEEQPNK
+4524 APEEQPEEQPNK
-4536 EEQKPLDESTAD
+4536 EDAEKPLDESTTD

-4587 VAENSADQE
+4587 VGENSADQE
-4596 TAEGSKGQ
+4596 TAEGNKGQ
-4604 LSQADQEHPQ
+4604 LSQADQEHTQ
-4614 PEDNQTQ
+4614 PEDNQAQ
-4621 DSSDAQPFKKLGDA
+4621 ESRDAQPFKKLGDA

-4673 DENAPADT
+4673 DEDAPADT

-4693 PFDDSMAI
+4693 PFDDTMAI
-4701 DNETEETQNQVLPE
+4701 DNDTEETQNQVLPE
-4715 GVDEDEVRQD
+4715 GADEEEMQQD
-4725 DAMDVEAAEPQDQQK
+4725 DAMDVEQAEPQDQPK
-4740 PEREDGRSGVATRQ
+4740 ADREDGRSGVATRQ
-4754 GGLNKDGDD
+4754 GGLNKD

-4771 QQEEPEDERVEET
+4771 QQQEPDDEQVEET
-4784 STQLSSTHL
+4784 STQLSTTHL

-4860 YKRDKIWMRRAIPTK
+4860 YKRDKIWMRRSIPTK

-5043 KFTSDGGVVIE
+5043 RFTGDGNVVIE

-5072 DLPSALAGLLRT
+5072 DLPGALAGLLRT

>member
-1 MWEVVDCVELGA
+1 
-13 GEDKGW
+13 
-19 SRRDTD
+19 
-25 LELECLKF
+25 
-33 NGDFWSTLKICGSP
+33 
-47 GCLIGRQAAPSFPR
+47 
-61 LLMVRAQKVRGR
+61 
-73 RTFWCLTKIQIEAN
+73 
-87 IQTSSHPDDITM
+87 M
-99 AVIDVSPQREILLSD
+99 AVIDVNPQRETLLKD

-122 PELLNVIQNHQASN
+122 PELLHVIQNHQASN
-136 FLDAVAAAALIPK
+136 FLDAVAAAALIPS
-149 LTGRVFACCETVFAD
+149 LTGRIFACCEAVFAD
-164 ICARWILSSPHNIT
+164 VCARWILSSPRNAAE
-178 DNVTVI
+178 TV
-184 SAFARILPFAPYFSV
+184 
-199 YLRKYLGSAFPRG
+199 K
-212 DDDGVLPAL
+212 
-221 DLDRYE
+221 
-227 ETELRQLLLA
+227 
-237 VWRLNCFDHREF
+237 
-249 SGLVAPNRIQALLS
+249 
-263 HASPSIRYLAIR
+263 
-275 IFCQQLAAADFKLDA
+275 
-290 LIRQHIREG
+290 LIRED
-299 EALIADL
+299 ESLLADL

-316 SLYEQSRAQD
+316 SLYEHSRAKE
-326 VQELRG
+326 VEGLRN
-332 QSPPPAEGNAQPTLA
+332 QSPPAPEGQAQQTLS
-347 LQQLTPWVISYGH
+347 LQNLTPWVVNYGKAI
-360 TVFPRPLGPVNKPPC
+360 FPRPLGPVSKPTS

-392 LRNPGPILLHGVSG
+392 LQKPGPILLHGVSG

-415 IAREL
+415 VAREL

-463 VREGRWVL
+463 VKEGRWVL

-519 LGLNGQENLPSL
+519 LGMNGQENLPSL
-531 IGIRLWQLL
+531 IGMRLWQLL

-559 LLHKYLDN
+559 MLHKYLDN
-567 ILSVYHR
+567 ILAVYHR
-574 LLSATTGSSAVSL
+574 LLSMTTGSSALSL
-587 GRGVT
+587 GRGVA

-611 LAMAGCKT
+611 LALAGCKT
-619 GAEPVSDTV
+619 GKEPVSDTV

-636 VDCFVSSVKEPA
+636 VDCFVSSIKEPA
-648 SRELLIASI
+648 ARELMVAKI

-663 SGERVQHYLQAYI
+663 SGERVQHYLSAYI
-676 PKLDDS
+676 PKLEDTES
-682 EALISVGR
+682 AISVGR
-690 VQLRKTPRPTRMSKS
+690 VQLRKSPRPTRMIKS

-720 QIAIGVKLKEPIL
+720 QIAIAVKLKEPTL

-799 VSAEKNKEYLERIAK
+799 VSAEKNREYLERIAK

-825 KEWKKAPKMFE
+825 KEWRKAPKMFE

-843 KGQSRLEQGGDSGE
+843 KAKSRAEEADESGE

-864 TDSGKLGR
+864 TDSGKLQR

-996 VASPDKDKKDL
+996 VSSPDKDKKGL

-1017 NNARLDQLADSVAD
+1017 NNTRLDQLADSVAD
-1031 LYLEIKKLA
+1031 LYLEIKGLA
-1040 ESKMLVD
+1040 EAKQLVD

-1062 VLTYANDVAPYY
+1062 VLTYGNDVAPFY

-1088 LTLLSQDSEKEV
+1088 LTLLSQDSEKQV

-1106 YLLKRP
+1106 YLLKRQ
-1112 NILSQPPKRPTDGRE
+1112 NILSQPPKRPIDGKE
-1127 YVSFKNQNKD
+1127 YVNFKNQNKD
-1137 HQYWLRQGEEARLE
+1137 HQYWLRQGAEDRLE

-1198 YSGNKF
+1198 FTGNKF

-1229 LRFQEGILVQAMR
+1229 LKFQEGILVQAMR

-1270 RELLIPETQEVVRPH
+1270 RELLIPETQEIVRPH

-1322 PESELETILQ
+1322 PENELETILQ

-1375 FRWAL
+1375 FRWAM

-1410 RKVIEEVFKVKIHP
+1410 RKVIEEVFKVKIDP
-1424 DALYGVDSSPS
+1424 DTLYGVNSSPA

-1448 VWTKAMRRLYVLVSR
+1448 VWTKAMRRLYVLVSQ

-1481 TTVCQLLAEASQKEL
+1481 TTVCQLLAEACQKEL

-1510 IGSQRPVRNRG
+1510 VGSQRPVRNRG
-1521 GILAALRSSLVQAAD
+1521 GILETLRNGLIKAAD
-1536 SFGHAHDSNPDQ
+1536 TFGHAHDSNPDQ
-1548 LLEWYRSLSSTE
+1548 LLGWYQSLSPAE
-1560 KQTIPATLVS
+1560 KQTLPAALLS
-1570 EIDSL
+1570 DIDSA

-1589 LVHAMRMGQFFLLD
+1589 LVQAMRMGQFFLLD

-1632 IDDSYVKAADGFQF
+1632 IDDSFVKAADGFQF

-1654 DFGKKELSP
+1654 DFGKRELSP

-1687 SSKLSDRLKAL
+1687 SSKLSDNLKAPL
-1698 TGTSK
+1698 SGTSK
-1703 SVARVVVEFSYWFGQ
+1703 SVAQVVVEFSYWFGQ

-1742 CASNYST
+1742 CTSDLSL
-1749 EFALLHGAATI
+1749 EFALLHGASTI

-1766 ANPSALMA
+1766 ANPSALLA

-1785 LCLDKLSELAGCNL
+1785 LCLDKLSELAGYNL
-1799 THLYRQELEIT
+1799 TPLYRKELEIT

-1823 ERSAIGRVD
+1823 ARTATGLVD

-1838 APTTKTNAMRVIRAL
+1838 APTTKVNAMRVIRAL
-1853 HVDKPVLLEG
+1853 HVNKPVLLEG

-1894 LMDLFGTDVPVDGAE
+1894 LMDLFGTDVPVEGAE

-2001 ADVFTEKDLLLIAQA
+2001 ADVFTEQDLLLIAQA
-2016 RFSNIDA
+2016 RFSNLDA
-2023 QLIRRMIKFISI
+2023 QLIQRMIRFISN
-2035 LDDEVVSAKSF
+2035 LDDEVVSKKSF

-2069 SDPLLG
+2069 SDPLLS
-2075 SAKPDDLLDVVIR
+2075 SAKPDDLLDIVIR

-2097 KEVTKLFESIFE
+2097 KEVTKLFESTFE
-2109 KSVSSHTLYHDINNL
+2109 KSVSGHIPYHDINNI

-2136 LVSQQTQFPAIDAV
+2136 LVSQQTQFPAINAV
-2150 PRLREIESIIIAIKQ
+2150 LRLREIESIIVAIKQ
-2165 DIPCI
+2165 DLPCI
-2170 LVGSSGS
+2170 LVGPSGS

-2190 GKELVVFPLNA
+2190 GQELVVFPLNA

-2218 RDAQNCLQ
+2218 RDAQTCLHQ
-2226 RLRTTI
+2226 LRTI
-2232 QDYILSTLPKDC
+2232 MQDYILSTLPKEC
-2244 PDAAVKL
+2244 PAPAVQL
-2251 MSLLAGSSKSTS
+2251 MSILAESSKSTP

-2269 VSWINQLLSD
+2269 VACMDQLRGD
-2279 NSISAHLASTLSAA
+2279 VSISAHLASSLSAA
-2293 RGILLRP
+2293 RAILSKP
-2300 LTLENPRFEWLDG
+2300 LTLDNPRFEWLDG
-2313 VIVRAIETGQWLVL
+2313 VIVRAIENGQWLVL

-2358 GPDGEPRVV
+2358 GPDGEPRIVQ
-2367 RPHPNFRIFLT
+2367 PHPNFRIFLT

-2387 RAMRNRSIEIYIAPI
+2387 RAMRNRSVEIYVEPVTEITAPY
-2402 SESNAPSPHLEKITR
+2402 LEKITP
-2417 VEADLQRYHTIQDV
+2417 VEADLQRYHAVQEV
-2431 VGKQSK
+2431 VEKQTLSETPQ
-2437 SGSDREISP
+2437 EISP
-2446 YTLDLVSLRDT
+2446 FALDLVSLRDMGT
-2457 AIFEKYGVAVE
+2457 FEKYGSAVE
-2468 HGLGKGANAT
+2468 HGLFGSNEAY
-2478 SGAFLEHIREITAF
+2478 LERIGEVTAF
-2492 FRSKATAPVRDA
+2492 FQSKGTAPVRDA
-2504 ILAQYHS
+2504 IIAHYHA
-2511 AASTLASALASAH
+2511 AASTLAPALAQAH
-2524 LGPTESSEEALASYI
+2524 LGSKQNTEEVMSSYI
-2539 SHLQRQY
+2539 SHLQRLY
-2546 AIHPLQNPT
+2546 PNHPLQNPT
-2555 TVSLTPGNA
+2555 AISLAPGSVEGA
-2564 AGTFPWL
+2564 LEWL
-2571 ALCYEFQFDIQT
+2571 ALCYEYQFEIQT
-2583 ARQLLESQ
+2583 AQQLLESQ
-2591 ISHAKITKP
+2591 VSQAKATKP

-2620 DSTVHV
+2620 DSTVNV
-2626 SRFLVSILQFLDAY
+2626 SRFLVSIISFLDTY
-2640 LREHLVE
+2640 LKEHLDV
-2647 PGPWRERR
+2647 PGSWTERR
-2655 MILRNLLHYWQRTL
+2655 IILRNLLHYWQRTL
-2669 AFVLD
+2669 TFALNPN
-2674 SSFDEARF
+2674 FDEARF
-2682 QAHLSQGLRLWGDE
+2682 QAHLSQGLRLWNDD
-2696 WRVPGEDEIN
+2696 WRVLGEPDIN
-2706 GMSASVLRRLEEDF
+2706 NMSALVLQRLEEDF

-2734 IWTVLRPQPIRD
+2734 IWAVLRPQPVRD
-2746 SEALE
+2746 IEALE

-2774 ADLSA
+2774 PDLSA

-2784 ARAYAVIRTN
+2784 ARSYAVIRKN

-2801 VKELTTEIAS
+2801 VKELTTEIES
-2811 LESRIGETSKDRRP
+2811 LESKIGENSKDRKP
-2825 FLATSFE
+2825 FLANSFE
-2832 ALRQAHVLYKLA
+2832 ALRQAHVLHQLT
-2844 EKPMELTAITNI
+2844 EKVMDFGAITNI
-2856 VVLSELPTLAEM
+2856 IVLSELPTSAQM
-2868 RLHSSTG
+2868 RLHSSAG

-2881 QGVGYLLEQP
+2881 QAVGYMLEQP
-2891 TEVHPWTG
+2891 AEVHPWTG
-2899 LLSQS
+2899 LISES

-2924 EELGIMAKALPR
+2924 EELGIMAKALPQ

-2950 TLLSELI
+2950 TLLCELI
-2957 QDIVGAHGEAPKAYV
+2957 QDIVGAHGDAPKAYV
-2972 SDLYAL
+2972 ADLYAL
-2978 LLQTVGSSCISITT
+2978 LLQTVEPACISITSS
-2992 AGLEFRPK
+2992 GIEFKPK
-3000 DLPSIPEPSSTEHP
+3000 SFPSVPEPSSDEHP
-3014 QFASIFR
+3014 QFATIFK
-3021 QHIVPSLLA
+3021 QHIVPALLA
-3030 LAAWQNGVEPKT
+3030 LAAWQNGVEPQT
-3042 AYMAIAWVQFAQGCI
+3042 AYMAVAWVQFAQGCI

-3079 QGLCRSL
+3079 QELYSSL
-3086 NERLDGLREF
+3086 NEKLAGLREF
-3096 ERLFTGEPSSLRCE
+3096 ERMFTGEPTSLRCE
-3110 LLQDEIKALGEP
+3110 LLQDEIKVLGEP

-3133 SGELSRLQGEFVN
+3133 SNELSRLQGEFVN
-3146 VLNALVQNDVSSTH
+3146 VLNALVQNDVSSAH
-3160 FRHLAGAETDGQELQ
+3160 FRCLSGAETDGQELQ
-3175 LVNDNV
+3175 LIKDNV

-3195 QDMTLPLV
+3195 QDMTMPLV
-3203 NFLRCLQIGLSLTGG
+3203 NFLRCLQIGLSLTDG
-3218 AVASLRHGEAE
+3218 AIASQPDE
-3229 EGEQAELLEVTPFLG
+3229 EDEESEQPELLQVTPFLG
-3244 GKPWNTD
+3244 GKPWD
-3251 AMLLSTPSLE
+3251 AVETLLSTPSLE
-3261 ALSFVSSFVSIEGS
+3261 VLSYISSFVSIEGS
-3275 SGQTPILPD
+3275 KDKIPILPS

-3323 SLEDEEEMDE
+3323 SFEDEEEMDE

-3338 LFPDYSEEDDQA
+3338 LFPDYTAEEDDQP
-3350 QKSKANKKD
+3350 QKSKANKRD
-3359 KVRDLSILL
+3359 RVRDLSILL

-3375 FISPGEPDKSLQD
+3375 FISPGEPAKSLQD
-3388 LCKQVARKISKTN
+3388 LCKQVARKIAKAN
-3401 ARAPT
+3401 AHASA

-3411 DAALYPATLLVFEE
+3411 DAALYPATLLVFDE
-3425 QLDGFRSNVK
+3425 QLDGFRSTVK
-3435 SSMYNFYTETN
+3435 STMYNFYTEPN
-3446 LGEARKLLTL
+3446 LSEARKLLTL

-3475 HQTLADVVTA
+3475 HQTLADVITA
-3485 CDKLFEMRVD
+3485 CDKLFDMRVD

-3501 ITPVE
+3501 IMGVE
-3506 YLYSFMYEWQ
+3506 YLYAFMYEWQ
-3516 EGGWASRDHK
+3516 EGGWATKENK
-3526 ATPLY
+3526 ATALY
-3531 ERLTNTIIDWRRLE
+3531 EKLTNTIIDWRRLE
-3545 LASWAKLFDME
+3545 LASWARLFDME

-3578 PCSRLQQGEQSL
+3578 PCSRLQQGQKSL

-3603 YFADAIAGQFVARL
+3603 YFSDAIAGQFIARL

-3637 AVIRDA
+3637 SIIRDA
-3643 VGNFI
+3643 IENFI

-3656 KAAEAIRK
+3656 KATEAIRK

-3686 ITALRESSKRS
+3686 INALRESSTRS
-3697 HQKLFRLVRKFRAV
+3697 HQKLFRLVRKFRAF
-3711 LGQSMQGV
+3711 LGQSMQAV
-3719 ISQGLPDEKPL
+3719 IAQGLPEETPL
-3730 ETVGRSRLEG
+3730 ESVGLSTIDS
-3740 ATPLID
+3740 ASPLID
-3746 EEAAALCLRASPA
+3746 EEAAALCVRAIPELA
-3759 LTSDSHWSRLSNP
+3759 NDSHWSRLSNP
-3772 KLVIKIMDKLGSL
+3772 KLVIKIMNKLGAL
-3785 PQSVIEAPEVLDAFV
+3785 PASVIEAPEVLDTFV

-3806 MLALRK
+3806 MVALKK

-3820 ENKDEVKHLKSR
+3820 ENKDAVKHLKNR

-3846 MGFSRNLSTKLLS
+3846 MGFSRNLATKLLA
-3859 SQDSTASVLVE
+3859 SQYSTALVLVKS
-3870 AGVIADT
+3870 GVITGA
-3877 SGLQADAIEYYFHKT
+3877 SGLQVDGIEYYFHKT
-3892 LDLAPKFRDAAHD
+3892 LDLAAHVRGVAHE
-3905 HHTDLSREAVERS
+3905 HHADLSREAVERS
-3918 IGFLEGI
+3918 IGFIEGI
-3925 LFIMIQQRQRLSE
+3925 LYTMIQQRQRLCE
-3938 SARSLKALDSAIA
+3938 GVRSLEALDGAIA
-3951 DVRELSRAKEATELP
+3951 DVAELSKAKESTDMP
-3966 VYGARPNVK
+3966 VYGVRSNVK
-3975 QVLLW
+3975 HVLLW
-3980 LPHVV
+3980 LPQVV
-3985 QLGAHLVSTH
+3985 QLAAHLVATH
-3995 ARLGGVDSK
+3995 AKLGGGDNK
-4004 TVLDFLGNWKVEL
+4004 AVLDFLGKWNVEL
-4017 QGLLA
+4017 QGLLT
-4022 EYEDL
+4022 EYQEL
-4027 ASLPAGFSTPR
+4027 ARLPSGFSTPK
-4038 HAEVQARIVASLA
+4038 HAEVEARIVASLNVRQNVL
-4051 DREDALKELALA
+4051 DGLAAA
-4063 RPDLAFV
+4063 RPDLAFI
-4070 FNQIRNWILVESTTV
+4070 FKQIQNWMHVQSDMV
-4085 NDATA
+4085 NDDADSI
-4090 PVQLSTFTESIM
+4090 QLTKFTESIM
-4102 RASKKILVTMQEIEK
+4102 TASKKILVAMQDIEK
-4117 ASQTLPVTAEAASW
+4117 VNQTLPDTAEDASW
-4131 LMTYN
+4131 LMKYN
-4136 DGLISRVKS
+4136 DGLAVRVKS
-4145 LRMDSLAREVAGLV
+4145 LRIDALAREVSAFV
-4159 DLLKGV
+4159 DLLKGLD
-4165 ALSDSGLG
+4165 LSDTNIG
-4173 QTATA
+4173 QSMTA
-4178 LLRVVLPILQQY
+4178 LLRVVLPLLQQY
-4190 HVVCRRNVF
+4190 HTVCRKNVF
-4199 QFAALHRATCR
+4199 QFADLHRATCR
-4210 MGYNLANSFVAIGT
+4210 MGYSLSKSFIQIGT
-4224 NGFCQPQEKSD
+4224 TGFCQPQEKSD
-4235 EKTGGEGQLE
+4235 EKSGDSDQLE

-4276 NEKTDGD
+4276 NEKKDEE

-4296 EMEGEMGSVGEKEE
+4296 DMEGEMGDVGEQEE

-4331 DVDDLDPTAVDEKM
+4331 GVDDLDPTAVDEKM
-4345 WDGEDDKDE
+4345 WDGEDDKEE

-4365 GKKKDDEQVGA
+4365 GQKKEDEQVGA
-4376 DDPAKREDEKIEEG
+4376 DEPADRKDEKLEEG
-4390 GDQGDEQNEEEAGH
+4390 GEQGEDQNEEEAGH
-4404 EQEDVKPQEELNNQD
+4404 EQEEEVKPQEELNNQD
-4419 QDVQDQETLA
+4419 QNVQDQETLA

-4434 EIDVDDEGSEA
+4434 EIDVDDDGSEG
-4445 GSEDDLDDLDNPD
+4445 GSEDDLDDLKDAD

-4477 EDNGEAKNEGEDKET
+4477 EDNGEAKDEGEDKET
-4492 AAEEEDVPDKL
+4492 GEEEDVPDKL
-4503 DGEDINP
+4503 DGNEINP
-4510 DMDMDQPDQ
+4510 DLDMDQADQ

-4524 APEDQHEEQPNK
+4524 AADEQPEEQPLK
-4536 EEQKPLDESTAD
+4536 DDKPAESTAD

-4574 DPESKAAQREHGE
+4574 DPEAKAAQQEHGE
-4587 VAENSADQE
+4587 IGENSAEQQ
-4596 TAEGSKGQ
+4596 TAEGNKGQ
-4604 LSQADQEHPQ
+4604 LSQADQERTQ
-4614 PEDNQTQ
+4614 PEDNQAQ
-4621 DSSDAQPFKKLGDA
+4621 DQQDAQPFKKLGDA
-4635 LERWYRNQKDI
+4635 LERWYRNQNKDI
-4646 AAAEEQQS
+4646 AAAEEQQT
-4654 QNKEMTA
+4654 QNQEMSA
-4661 DELAKSEFQHLQ
+4661 EELAKSEFQHLQ

-4681 QAMGGAADDEVK
+4681 QAMGGAADEEVK
-4693 PFDDSMAI
+4693 PFNDDMAL
-4701 DNETEETQNQVLPE
+4701 DNDTEETQNQVLPE
-4715 GVDEDEVRQD
+4715 GADEEEVQQDD
-4725 DAMDVEAAEPQDQQK
+4725 DAMDIEPVEPQDQEK
-4740 PEREDGRSGVATRQ
+4740 PDREEGRSGVATRQ
-4754 GGLNKDGDD
+4754 GGQSKDA
-4763 DDLSPEQV
+4763 DDLTPEQV
-4771 QQEEPEDERVEET
+4771 QQQEREDEQIQET
-4784 STQLSSTHL
+4784 STQLSETHL

-5043 KFTSDGGVVIE
+5043 KFTGDGNVVIE

-5072 DLPSALAGLLRT
+5072 DLPGALAGLLRT

>member
-1 MWEVVDCVELGA
+1 
-13 GEDKGW
+13 
-19 SRRDTD
+19 
-25 LELECLKF
+25 
-33 NGDFWSTLKICGSP
+33 
-47 GCLIGRQAAPSFPR
+47 
-61 LLMVRAQKVRGR
+61 
-73 RTFWCLTKIQIEAN
+73 
-87 IQTSSHPDDITM
+87 M
-99 AVIDVSPQREILLSD
+99 AMIDVNPQREILLSD

-122 PELLNVIQNHQASN
+122 PELLHVIHNHQASN
-136 FLDAVAAAALIPK
+136 FLDAVAAAALIPR
-149 LTGRVFACCETVFAD
+149 LTGRVFACCEAVFAD
-164 ICARWILSSPHNIT
+164 ICARWFLSSPHNGPE
-178 DNVTVI
+178 NVKVI
-184 SAFARILPFAPYFSV
+184 SSFARILPFAPYLSV
-199 YLRKYLGSAFPRG
+199 YLRKYLRSCFHRG
-212 DDDGVLPAL
+212 DDDAELQGL
-221 DLDRYE
+221 DLDRYA

-237 VWRLNCFDHREF
+237 LWRLNSFDQREF
-249 SGLVAPNRIQALLS
+249 SGLVAPTRIQALMS
-263 HASPSIRYLAIR
+263 HADPSIRYLAIR
-275 IFCQQLAAADFKLDA
+275 IFCQQLDAADFKLDA
-290 LIRQHIREG
+290 LIRQHIRED
-299 EALIADL
+299 ESLVAEL

-316 SLYEQSRAQD
+316 SLYEQGRAKE
-326 VQELRG
+326 VEGLRG
-332 QSPPPAEGNAQPTLA
+332 QSLPMADGNVQQTLA
-347 LQQLTPWVISYGH
+347 LQKSTTWVVNYGH
-360 TVFPRPLGPVNKPPC
+360 TVFPRPLGPVSKPSS

-387 RLVSR
+387 RLVTR
-392 LRNPGPILLHGVSG
+392 LQNPGPILLHGVSG

-415 IAREL
+415 VAREL
-420 GKDDGLVTLH
+420 GEDDGLVTLH

-463 VREGRWVL
+463 VKEGRWVL

-519 LGLNGQENLPSL
+519 LGMNGQENLPSL
-531 IGIRLWQLL
+531 IGMRLWQLL

-574 LLSATTGSSAVSL
+574 LLLMTTGSSAVSL
-587 GRGVT
+587 GRGVG

-619 GAEPVSDTV
+619 GEEPVSDTV

-648 SRELLIASI
+648 TREQLIAKI

-663 SGERVQHYLQAYI
+663 SGERVQHYLNAYI
-676 PKLDDS
+676 PKLDDTES
-682 EALISVGR
+682 LITVGR

-705 KRPFAATTHAKRLLE
+705 KRPFAATTHSKRLLE

-814 KFARGRWSEVS
+814 KFARGRWSEAS
-825 KEWKKAPKMFE
+825 KEWRKAPKMFE

-843 KGQSRLEQGGDSGE
+843 KTQPRLEQAGDSGE

-864 TDSGKLGR
+864 MDSGKLQR
-872 LLKLKSRWDAFSQ
+872 LLKLKPRWDAFSQ
-885 SLDQFDRQISS
+885 SLDQFDRQVSS

-946 SPSILLSETGEIERI
+946 NPSILLSETGEIERV

-1017 NNARLDQLADSVAD
+1017 NNVRLDQLADSVAD

-1112 NILSQPPKRPTDGRE
+1112 NILSQPPKRPTDGKE
-1127 YVSFKNQNKD
+1127 YVSFKNQSKD
-1137 HQYWLRQGEEARLE
+1137 HQYWLRQGAEARLE

-1198 YSGNKF
+1198 YTGNKF

-1229 LRFQEGILVQAMR
+1229 LKFQEGILVQAMR

-1322 PESELETILQ
+1322 PENELETILQ
-1332 QRSKNTAPSDCRRI
+1332 QRSKHTAPSDCRRI

-1410 RKVIEEVFKVKIHP
+1410 RKVIEEVFKVKIDP
-1424 DALYGVDSSPS
+1424 DTLYGTDSSPALQS
-1435 LRALCGKENSQGV
+1435 LCGKENSQGV
-1448 VWTKAMRRLYVLVSR
+1448 VWTKAMRRLYVLVSQ

-1481 TTVCQLLAEASQKEL
+1481 TTVCQLLAEALQKEL

-1521 GILAALRSSLVQAAD
+1521 ATLEVLRNSLVQAAHV
-1536 SFGHAHDSNPDQ
+1536 FGHAHDSNPDH
-1548 LLEWYRSLSSTE
+1548 LLEWYQSLSPTE
-1560 KQTIPATLVS
+1560 KQQLPAALIS
-1570 EIDSL
+1570 DIDSS

-1589 LVHAMRMGQFFLLD
+1589 LVHAMRMGHFFLLD

-1632 IDDSYVKAADGFQF
+1632 IDDSFVEATDGFQF

-1672 WVPAFSDEKDVLDIV
+1672 WVPAFSDAKDVLDIV
-1687 SSKLSDRLKAL
+1687 SSKLTDKLKAL
-1698 TGTSK
+1698 SGTQK
-1703 SVARVVVEFSYWFGQ
+1703 SVAQVVVEFSYWFGQ

-1730 RDILAWVKFMNQ
+1730 RDILTWVKFMNQ
-1742 CASNYST
+1742 CASDYST

-1766 ANPSALMA
+1766 ANPSALLA

-1785 LCLDKLSELAGCNL
+1785 LCLDKLSELAGSNL
-1799 THLYRQELEIT
+1799 TPLYRKELQVI

-1823 ERSAIGRVD
+1823 ESSATGLVD

-1838 APTTKTNAMRVIRAL
+1838 APTTKMNAMRVIRAL
-1853 HVDKPVLLEG
+1853 HVNKPVLLEG

-1894 LMDLFGTDVPVDGAE
+1894 LMDLFGTDVPVEGAE

-2001 ADVFTEKDLLLIAQA
+2001 ADVFTEQDLLLIAQA
-2016 RFSNIDA
+2016 RFSNLDP
-2023 QLIRRMIKFISI
+2023 QLIQRMIKFISN
-2035 LDDEVVSAKSF
+2035 LDDEVVSRKSF

-2088 QRFRTERDR
+2088 RRFRTERDR
-2097 KEVTKLFESIFE
+2097 KEVTKLFESTFE
-2109 KSVSSHTLYHDINNL
+2109 KSVSGHSLYHDINNL

-2136 LVSQQTQFPAIDAV
+2136 LVSQQTQFPAINAV
-2150 PRLREIESIIIAIKQ
+2150 PRLREIESIIVAIKQ
-2165 DIPCI
+2165 DLPCI
-2170 LVGSSGS
+2170 LVGPSGS

-2185 VAALA
+2185 IAALA

-2218 RDAQNCLQ
+2218 RDAQTCLQ
-2226 RLRTTI
+2226 QLRTTM
-2232 QDYILSTLPKDC
+2232 QDYILSTLPKEC
-2244 PDAAVKL
+2244 PAPAVKL
-2251 MSLLAGSSKSTS
+2251 MSLLSVSSKTTP

-2269 VSWINQLLSD
+2269 ISCIDQLLSD
-2279 NSISAHLASTLSAA
+2279 VSINAHLASSLSAA
-2293 RGILLRP
+2293 RAILSRP

-2313 VIVRAIETGQWLVL
+2313 VIVRAIERGQWLVL

-2345 ERPDG
+2345 ERPDS

-2358 GPDGEPRVV
+2358 GPDGEPRIVK
-2367 RPHPNFRIFLT
+2367 PPPNFRIFLT

-2387 RAMRNRSIEIYIAPI
+2387 RAMRNRSVEIYVEPI
-2402 SESNAPSPHLEKITR
+2402 QESKAAYLDKITR
-2417 VEADLQRYHTIQDV
+2417 VEADLQRYHAVQEV
-2431 VGKQSK
+2431 VGRQAKAESR
-2437 SGSDREISP
+2437 REISP
-2446 YTLDLVSLRDT
+2446 YAFDLVSLRDM
-2457 AIFEKYGVAVE
+2457 AAFEKYGVAVE
-2468 HGLGKGANAT
+2468 HGLFNSASSP
-2478 SGAFLEHIREITAF
+2478 SGAVLERIQEITAM

-2504 ILAQYHS
+2504 VLAHYHT
-2511 AASTLASALASAH
+2511 AASRLTPALAHAH
-2524 LGPTESSEEALASYI
+2524 LGSTENTEEVLSSYVD
-2539 SHLQRQY
+2539 HLQQLH

-2555 TVSLTPGNA
+2555 TVSLTPGKVE
-2564 AGTFPWL
+2564 GTLPWL
-2571 ALCYEFQFDIQT
+2571 ALCYEYQFEIQ
-2583 ARQLLESQ
+2583 AAQQLLESQ
-2591 ISHAKITKP
+2591 VSQAKTTKP

-2610 ASDQVAVFAK
+2610 ASDQVAIFAK

-2626 SRFLVSILQFLDAY
+2626 SRFLVSIIQFLDAY
-2640 LREHLVE
+2640 LNEHLTH
-2647 PGPWRERR
+2647 PGSWTERR

-2682 QAHLSQGLRLWGDE
+2682 QAHLSQGLGLWNDD
-2696 WRVPGEDEIN
+2696 WRVLGEDDMN
-2706 GMSASVLRRLEEDF
+2706 NMSASVLQRLEEDF

-2746 SEALE
+2746 IEALE

-2774 ADLSA
+2774 PDLSA

-2784 ARAYAVIRTN
+2784 ARAYAVIRKN

-2811 LESRIGETSKDRRP
+2811 LESRIGENSKDRRP
-2825 FLATSFE
+2825 FLANSFE
-2832 ALRQAHVLYKLA
+2832 ALRQAHVLHQLT
-2844 EKPMELTAITNI
+2844 EKPMESGAITNI
-2856 VVLSELPTLAEM
+2856 IVLSELPTLAQM

-2875 QQATTF
+2875 QQAATF
-2881 QGVGYLLEQP
+2881 QAVGYMLEQP

-2899 LLSQS
+2899 LISES

-2924 EELGIMAKALPR
+2924 EELGTMTKALPQ

-2950 TLLSELI
+2950 SLLSELV
-2957 QDIVGAHGEAPKAYV
+2957 QVIVGAHGKAPKAYV

-2978 LLQTVGSSCISITT
+2978 LLETVEPSCISITS
-2992 AGLEFRPK
+2992 GGIEFKPK
-3000 DLPSIPEPSSTEHP
+3000 SFPPIPEPSSTEHP
-3014 QFASIFR
+3014 QFANIFK

-3042 AYMAIAWVQFAQGCI
+3042 AYMAVAWVQFAQGCI

-3079 QGLCRSL
+3079 QELYTSL
-3086 NERLDGLREF
+3086 NDKLAGLREF
-3096 ERLFTGEPSSLRCE
+3096 ERSFTGEPTSLRCE
-3110 LLQDEIKALGEP
+3110 LLEDEIKVLGEP

-3133 SGELSRLQGEFVN
+3133 TGELSRLQGEFVN
-3146 VLNALVQNDVSSTH
+3146 VLNALVQNDVSSTL
-3160 FRHLAGAETDGQELQ
+3160 FRCLAGVETDGQELQ
-3175 LVNDNV
+3175 LVKDNV

-3203 NFLRCLQIGLSLTGG
+3203 NFLRCLQIGLSLTDG
-3218 AVASLRHGEAE
+3218 AVASTSEDGDEDS
-3229 EGEQAELLEVTPFLG
+3229 EQAELLEVTPLLG
-3244 GKPWNTD
+3244 GKPWNTNET
-3251 AMLLSTPSLE
+3251 LLSTPSLE
-3261 ALSFVSSFVSIEGS
+3261 ALSFISSFVSIEGS
-3275 SGQTPILPD
+3275 DVQTPMLPD
-3284 AMRRALFE
+3284 AMRRTLFE

-3338 LFPDYSEEDDQA
+3338 LFPDYSEEDGQP
-3350 QKSKANKKD
+3350 QKMGAKKKD

-3375 FISPGEPDKSLQD
+3375 FISPGEAAKSLQD
-3388 LCKQVARKISKTN
+3388 LCKQVARKIAKAN
-3401 ARAPT
+3401 ARKTA

-3411 DAALYPATLLVFEE
+3411 DAALYPATLLVFDE
-3425 QLDGFRSNVK
+3425 QLDGFRSTVK
-3435 SSMYNFYTETN
+3435 SSMYNFYTEPN

-3506 YLYSFMYEWQ
+3506 YLYAFMYEWQ

-3531 ERLTNTIIDWRRLE
+3531 EKLTNTIIDWRRLE
-3545 LASWAKLFDME
+3545 LASWARLFDME

-3578 PCSRLQQGEQSL
+3578 PCSRLQQGEKSL
-3590 EDYAVEVLEILGT
+3590 ENYAVEVLEILGT

-3624 RHLDLLVQDAPAL
+3624 RHLDLLVQDAPTL
-3637 AVIRDA
+3637 GIIRDA
-3643 VGNFI
+3643 IENFI

-3686 ITALRESSKRS
+3686 INALRESSKRS

-3711 LGQSMQGV
+3711 LGQSMQAV
-3719 ISQGLPDEKPL
+3719 IAQGLPEEQPL
-3730 ETVGRSRLEG
+3730 ETVGLSSLDT
-3740 ATPLID
+3740 AAPLID
-3746 EEAAALCLRASPA
+3746 DGAAALCVRASPD
-3759 LTSDSHWSRLSNP
+3759 LVNDSHWSRLSNP
-3772 KLVIKIMDKLGSL
+3772 KLVIKIMNKLGSL
-3785 PQSVIEAPEVLDAFV
+3785 PQSVIEAPEVLDTFV

-3806 MLALRK
+3806 MVALRK
-3812 ETPGLLTD
+3812 ETPGHLTD
-3820 ENKDEVKHLKSR
+3820 DNKDQVKHLKSR

-3859 SQDSTASVLVE
+3859 SQDSTAVVLVKSR
-3870 AGVIADT
+3870 VISGT
-3877 SGLQADAIEYYFHKT
+3877 SGLQADGIEYYFHKT
-3892 LDLAPKFRDAAHD
+3892 LDLAPKFRNAAHD
-3905 HHTDLSREAVERS
+3905 HHADLSREAVERS

-3925 LFIMIQQRQRLSE
+3925 LFIMIQQRQRLCDSV
-3938 SARSLKALDSAIA
+3938 RSLEALDGAIA
-3951 DVRELSRAKEATELP
+3951 DVRELSKAKEITELP
-3966 VYGARPNVK
+3966 VYGVRSNLK

-3980 LPHVV
+3980 LPQVV
-3985 QLGAHLVSTH
+3985 ELGAHLVATH
-3995 ARLGGVDSK
+3995 SKLGGGDNK
-4004 TVLDFLGNWKVEL
+4004 AVLDFLGKWKEEL

-4027 ASLPAGFSTPR
+4027 ARLPAGFSTPK
-4038 HAEVQARIVASLA
+4038 HAEVQARIVKSLA
-4051 DREDALKELALA
+4051 DREAALNDLALA

-4070 FNQIRNWILVESTTV
+4070 LNQIRNWTHVESTTV
-4085 NDATA
+4085 DEDTTTT
-4090 PVQLSTFTESIM
+4090 QLSTFTESIM
-4102 RASKKILVTMQEIEK
+4102 RASKKILVAMQEIEK
-4117 ASQTLPVTAEAASW
+4117 ASQTLPATAEDASW
-4131 LMTYN
+4131 LMKYN
-4136 DGLISRVKS
+4136 DGLIGRVKS
-4145 LRMDSLAREVAGLV
+4145 LRIDSLAREVHGFV
-4159 DLLKGV
+4159 DLLKGLP
-4165 ALSDSGLG
+4165 LSDPTLG
-4173 QTATA
+4173 PAAIA

-4190 HVVCRRNVF
+4190 HTVCRQNIF
-4199 QFAALHRATCR
+4199 QFADLHRATCR

-4235 EKTGGEGQLE
+4235 EKAGGEGQLE

-4276 NEKTDGD
+4276 NEKKDGD
-4283 IEDQKDAVDMGMD
+4283 IEDQEDAVDMGMD

-4310 EEGDKSG
+4310 EDGDKSG

-4365 GKKKDDEQVGA
+4365 GKKKEDEQVGA

-4390 GDQGDEQNEEEAGH
+4390 GEQGEENNEEEAGH
-4404 EQEDVKPQEELNNQD
+4404 EQDEEVKPQEELNNQD
-4419 QDVQDQETLA
+4419 QNVQDQETLA

-4445 GSEDDLDDLDNPD
+4445 GTEDDLDDLDNAD

-4472 SVDGD
+4472 SVEGD
-4477 EDNGEAKNEGEDKET
+4477 EDNGEAKNEDEDT
-4492 AAEEEDVPDKL
+4492 QTVEEEDVPDKL
-4503 DGEDINP
+4503 DGEEINP
-4510 DMDMDQPDQ
+4510 DMDVDQQDQ
-4519 EQPEE
+4519 EQPED
-4524 APEDQHEEQPNK
+4524 APEEQPEEQPNK
-4536 EEQKPLDESTAD
+4536 EEQKPLDESTTD

-4587 VAENSADQE
+4587 VGENSADQE
-4596 TAEGSKGQ
+4596 TAEGDKGQ
-4604 LSQADQEHPQ
+4604 LSQADQEHTQ
-4614 PEDNQTQ
+4614 PEDNQAQ
-4621 DSSDAQPFKKLGDA
+4621 DSRDAQPFKKLGDA

-4646 AAAEEQQS
+4646 AAADEQQS

-4693 PFDDSMAI
+4693 PFDVSMAI
-4701 DNETEETQNQVLPE
+4701 DNEAEETQNQVLPE
-4715 GVDEDEVRQD
+4715 GVDEQDVQQD
-4725 DAMDVEAAEPQDQQK
+4725 DAMDTSEPAEPQDQQK
-4740 PEREDGRSGVATRQ
+4740 ADCEDGRSGVATRQ
-4754 GGLNKDGDD
+4754 GGLNKDDD

-4771 QQEEPEDERVEET
+4771 QQQEPEDEQVQET

>member
-1 MWEVVDCVELGA
+1 LVLNE
-13 GEDKGW
+13 
-19 SRRDTD
+19 D
-25 LELECLKF
+25 LE
-33 NGDFWSTLKICGSP
+33 
-47 GCLIGRQAAPSFPR
+47 R
-61 LLMVRAQKVRGR
+61 
-73 RTFWCLTKIQIEAN
+73 EAN
-87 IQTSSHPDDITM
+87 IQPFSQTHDIIM
-99 AVIDVSPQREILLSD
+99 AMIDVNSQREILLSY

-122 PELLNVIQNHQASN
+122 PELLVVIENHQASN
-136 FLDAVAAAALIPK
+136 FLDAVAAAALIPR
-149 LTGRVFACCETVFAD
+149 LTGRIFACCEAAFAD
-164 ICARWILSSPHNIT
+164 ICARWILVSPQPTPEH
-178 DNVTVI
+178 VKVI
-184 SAFARILPFAPYFSV
+184 SAFARILPFAPYLSV
-199 YLRKYLGSAFPRG
+199 YLRKYLRATFPHEN
-212 DDDGVLPAL
+212 DDAASQGL
-221 DLDRYE
+221 DLDRYD

-237 VWRLNCFDHREF
+237 VWRLNSFDKREF
-249 SGLVAPNRIQALLS
+249 SGLVVPTQIQALLS
-263 HASPSIRYLAIR
+263 HATPAIRYLAIR
-275 IFCQQLAAADFKLDA
+275 IFCQQLDASDFKLDA
-290 LIRQHIREG
+290 LIRQHIKED
-299 EALIADL
+299 ESLITDL
-306 DGQEADYTFL
+306 DGQNADYTFL
-316 SLYEQSRAQD
+316 SLYEQGRAKEIQD
-326 VQELRG
+326 LRA
-332 QSPPPAEGNAQPTLA
+332 QSPPVTGQPPRPTLSP
-347 LQQLTPWVISYGH
+347 QRLTPWVVNYGH
-360 TVFPRPLGPVNKPPC
+360 TVFPRPLGPVSKPSG
-375 LVHTPTTVGNLE
+375 LVHTPTTIGNLE

-392 LRNPGPILLHGVSG
+392 LQNPGPILLHGVSG

-463 VREGRWVL
+463 VKEGRWVL

-502 VIRASDDF
+502 VIKASDDF

-519 LGLNGQENLPSL
+519 LGMNGQENLPSL
-531 IGIRLWQLL
+531 IGMRLWQLL
-540 SVQPLAHKEL
+540 SVQPLVHKEL

-567 ILSVYHR
+567 ILAVYHR
-574 LLSATTGSSAVSL
+574 LLSMTTGSSAMSL
-587 GRGVT
+587 GRGVA

-619 GAEPVSDTV
+619 GEEPVSDTV

-648 SRELLIASI
+648 ARELLVAKI

-663 SGERVQHYLQAYI
+663 SGERVQHYLNAYI

-682 EALISVGR
+682 ESAISVGR

-825 KEWKKAPKMFE
+825 KEWRKAPKMFE

-843 KGQSRLEQGGDSGE
+843 KSQSRLEQVDGSGE

-864 TDSGKLGR
+864 TDTGKLQR

-885 SLDQFDRQISS
+885 SLDQFDRQVSS
-896 GSGSFAFAF
+896 GFGSFAFAF

-946 SPSILLSETGEIERI
+946 NPSILLSETGEIERI

-1017 NNARLDQLADSVAD
+1017 NNTRLDQLADSVAD
-1031 LYLEIKKLA
+1031 LYLEIKQLA

-1112 NILSQPPKRPTDGRE
+1112 NILSQPPKRPTDGKE
-1127 YVSFKNQNKD
+1127 YVSFKNQSKD
-1137 HQYWLRQGEEARLE
+1137 HQYWLRQGQEARLE

-1198 YSGNKF
+1198 YTGNKF

-1270 RELLIPETQEVVRPH
+1270 RELLIPETQEIVRPH

-1322 PESELETILQ
+1322 PENELETILQ

-1399 RVRKDE
+1399 RVRKEE

-1410 RKVIEEVFKVKIHP
+1410 RKVIEEVFKVEI
-1424 DALYGVDSSPS
+1424 DSDTLYGVDSSPA

-1448 VWTKAMRRLYVLVSR
+1448 VWTKAMRRLYVLVSQ
-1463 AIRSNEPVLL
+1463 AVRSNEPVLL

-1481 TTVCQLLAEASQKEL
+1481 TTVCQLLAEACQKEL

-1521 GILAALRSSLVQAAD
+1521 AILDTLRKNLSQAAD
-1536 SFGHAHDSNPDQ
+1536 IFGHAHDSNADS
-1548 LLEWYRSLSSTE
+1548 LLEWYQSLSQTE
-1560 KQTIPATLVS
+1560 KQQLPATLVS
-1570 EIDSL
+1570 EVDSS

-1589 LVHAMRMGQFFLLD
+1589 LVHAMRLGQFFLLD

-1632 IDDSYVKAADGFQF
+1632 IDDSFVRAADGFQF

-1687 SSKLSDRLKAL
+1687 SSKLSGSLEAL
-1698 TGTSK
+1698 SGTRK
-1703 SVARVVVEFSYWFGQ
+1703 SVAQVVVEFSYWFGQ

-1730 RDILAWVKFMNQ
+1730 RDILAWVKFMNE
-1742 CASNYST
+1742 CASNYSS

-1785 LCLDKLSELAGCNL
+1785 MCLDKLGKLAGCNL
-1799 THLYRQELEIT
+1799 TPLYRNQLQLT

-1823 ERSAIGRVD
+1823 ERSASGLVD

-1838 APTTKTNAMRVIRAL
+1838 APTTKMNAMRVIRAL
-1853 HVDKPVLLEG
+1853 SVNKPVLLEG

-1894 LMDLFGTDVPVDGAE
+1894 LMDLFGTDVPVEGAE

-2001 ADVFTEKDLLLIAQA
+2001 ADVFTEQDLLLIAQA
-2016 RFSNIDA
+2016 RFADLDPE
-2023 QLIRRMIKFISI
+2023 LIRRMIRFISN
-2035 LDDEVVSAKSF
+2035 LDDEVVTRKSF

-2075 SAKPDDLLDVVIR
+2075 SAKPDDLLDVVVR

-2097 KEVTKLFESIFE
+2097 KEVTKLFESTFE
-2109 KSVSSHTLYHDINNL
+2109 RAASEHTLYHDINNL

-2136 LVSQQTQFPAIDAV
+2136 LVSQQTQFPVINAV

-2165 DIPCI
+2165 DLPCI
-2170 LVGSSGS
+2170 LVGPSGS

-2190 GKELVVFPLNA
+2190 GQELVVFPLNA

-2213 QADPH
+2213 QADPY
-2218 RDAQNCLQ
+2218 RDAWSCLRQ
-2226 RLRTTI
+2226 LRTTM
-2232 QDYILSTLPKDC
+2232 QDYILSTLPKGC
-2244 PDAAVKL
+2244 PAPAVKL
-2251 MSLLAGSSKSTS
+2251 ISVLTKASASTA

-2269 VSWINQLLSD
+2269 ISCIDQLLSD
-2279 NSISAHLASTLSAA
+2279 TSIGATLASTLSAA
-2293 RGILLRP
+2293 RVILAKP

-2313 VIVRAIETGQWLVL
+2313 VIVRAIERGQWLVL

-2387 RAMRNRSIEIYIAPI
+2387 RAMRNRSVEIYVEPTSEITAP
-2402 SESNAPSPHLEKITR
+2402 HMEKISR
-2417 VEADLQRYHTIQDV
+2417 VEADLQRYQAAQEVAEREAKLDSARDV
-2431 VGKQSK
+2431 SAFAF
-2437 SGSDREISP
+2437 
-2446 YTLDLVSLRDT
+2446 DLVSLRDMAT
-2457 AIFEKYGVAVE
+2457 FEKYGAAVE
-2468 HGLGKGANAT
+2468 HGLVDVSAT
-2478 SGAFLEHIREITAF
+2478 AVSGRIQEIIAF
-2492 FRSKATAPVRDA
+2492 FRSKATTPVREA
-2504 ILAQYHS
+2504 IAAQYKI
-2511 AASTLASALASAH
+2511 AASNLAAALATAH
-2524 LGPTESSEEALASYI
+2524 LGTAESTEGVLSSYI
-2539 SHLQRQY
+2539 SHLQRLY

-2555 TVSLTPGNA
+2555 AMSLISTDV
-2564 AGTFPWL
+2564 AGALPWL
-2571 ALCYEFQFDIQT
+2571 ALCYEYQFEIQT
-2583 ARQLLESQ
+2583 AQQLLESQ
-2591 ISHAKITKP
+2591 VSQAKTTKP

-2610 ASDQVAVFAK
+2610 ASDQVAAFAK

-2626 SRFLVSILQFLDAY
+2626 TRFLISILQNLDTY
-2640 LREHLVE
+2640 LKEHLE
-2647 PGPWRERR
+2647 MPGSWTERR

-2682 QAHLSQGLRLWGDE
+2682 QAHLSQGLRLWNDD
-2696 WRVPGEDEIN
+2696 WRIPGEPDIN
-2706 GMSASVLRRLEEDF
+2706 HVATSVLKRLEDDF

-2727 TGLSMEA
+2727 TGLSMES

-2746 SEALE
+2746 LEALG

-2756 ERLAARF
+2756 ERLASRF
-2763 DALKWR
+2763 DALKWK
-2769 AGASV
+2769 AGAS
-2774 ADLSA
+2774 APDLSA
-2779 VLTAL
+2779 ILTAL
-2784 ARAYAVIRTN
+2784 ARTYAVIRKS
-2794 GLDAAGL
+2794 GSDAAGL
-2801 VKELTTEIAS
+2801 VTELTTEIAS
-2811 LESRIGETSKDRRP
+2811 LESRIGENSKDRRP
-2825 FLATSFE
+2825 FLAASFE
-2832 ALRQAHVLYKLA
+2832 ALRQAHVLHQLT
-2844 EKPMELTAITNI
+2844 EKPMEFDAITDI
-2856 VVLSELPTLAEM
+2856 IVLSELPTLAQM

-2881 QGVGYLLEQP
+2881 QAVGYMLEQP

-2899 LLSQS
+2899 LISES
-2904 LLLKFDSIT
+2904 LLLRFDSIT

-2924 EELGIMAKALPR
+2924 EELGIMAKALPQ
-2936 ASEVITTDPLKRLA
+2936 ASEVITTDPLQRLA
-2950 TLLSELI
+2950 TLLCELI

-2972 SDLYAL
+2972 SDLYAVL
-2978 LLQTVGSSCISITT
+2978 LETVETSCITITGN
-2992 AGLEFRPK
+2992 GLDFKPK
-3000 DLPSIPEPSSTEHP
+3000 SFPSIPEPSSTEHP
-3014 QFASIFR
+3014 HFASIFK

-3030 LAAWQNGVEPKT
+3030 LAAWQNGVGPKT

-3079 QGLCRSL
+3079 QELYNSL
-3086 NERLDGLREF
+3086 NAKLDGLREF
-3096 ERLFTGEPSSLRCE
+3096 EHMFMGQSTSLRCE
-3110 LLQDEIKALGEP
+3110 LLENEIKVLGEP

-3133 SGELSRLQGEFVN
+3133 SGELPRLQGEFVN
-3146 VLNALVQNDVSSTH
+3146 VLNALVQNDVSETH
-3160 FRHLAGAETDGQELQ
+3160 FRCLSGAEADGQELQ
-3175 LVNDNV
+3175 LVKDNV

-3203 NFLRCLQIGLSLTGG
+3203 NFLRCLQIGLSLTDG
-3218 AVASLRHGEAE
+3218 AVLSVHDEEAE
-3229 EGEQAELLEVTPFLG
+3229 DGEQAELLKVTPFLG
-3244 GKPWNTD
+3244 GKPWD
-3251 AMLLSTPSLE
+3251 AAQTLLSTPSLE
-3261 ALSFVSSFVSIEGS
+3261 ALSFISSFVSVEGDKS
-3275 SGQTPILPD
+3275 QSLILPD

-3338 LFPDYSEEDDQA
+3338 LFPDYTDEDGQS
-3350 QKSKANKKD
+3350 QKPKAKTTD

-3375 FISPGEPDKSLQD
+3375 FISPGEPLNSLQD
-3388 LCKQVARKISKTN
+3388 LCKQVARKIAKANVRPSV
-3401 ARAPT
+3401 

-3425 QLDGFRSNVK
+3425 QLDSFRSNTK
-3435 SSMYNFYTETN
+3435 SSMYHFYTEAN
-3446 LGEARKLLTL
+3446 LGEARTLLTL

-3485 CDKLFEMRVD
+3485 CDKLFDMRVD

-3531 ERLTNTIIDWRRLE
+3531 EKLTNTIIDWRRLE

-3578 PCSRLQQGEQSL
+3578 PCSRLQQGEKSL
-3590 EDYAVEVLEILGT
+3590 ENYAVEVLQILET

-3643 VGNFI
+3643 IENFI

-3656 KAAEAIRK
+3656 KAVEAIRK

-3686 ITALRESSKRS
+3686 INALRESSKRS

-3711 LGQSMQGV
+3711 LGLSMQTV
-3719 ISQGLPDEKPL
+3719 IAQGLPEEQPL
-3730 ETVGRSRLEG
+3730 ESVGQSNIAA
-3740 ATPLID
+3740 ATPLVD
-3746 EEAAALCLRASPA
+3746 EAAAALCLRASPELA
-3759 LTSDSHWSRLSNP
+3759 NDSHWSRLSNP
-3772 KLVIKIMDKLGSL
+3772 KLVIKIMNKLGSL
-3785 PQSVIEAPEVLDAFV
+3785 PESVIEAPEVLDSFI
-3800 TDLLSD
+3800 TDLLVE
-3806 MLALRK
+3806 MVALRK

-3820 ENKDEVKHLKSR
+3820 ENKDQVKHLKSR

-3859 SQDSTASVLVE
+3859 SQDSTAVVLVRS
-3870 AGVIADT
+3870 GVIAGT
-3877 SGLQADAIEYYFHKT
+3877 SGLQADGIEYYFHKT
-3892 LDLAPKFRDAAHD
+3892 LDLAPKVRGVAHE
-3905 HHTDLSREAVERS
+3905 HHADLSREVVERS
-3918 IGFLEGI
+3918 IGFVEGI
-3925 LFIMIQQRQRLSE
+3925 LLTMIQQRQRLCE
-3938 SARSLKALDSAIA
+3938 SIRSLEALDVAIA
-3951 DVRELSRAKEATELP
+3951 NVRELSKAKETTELP
-3966 VYGARPNVK
+3966 VYGVRSNVK

-3980 LPHVV
+3980 LPQVI
-3985 QLGAHLVSTH
+3985 QLGTHLVSTH
-3995 ARLGGVDSK
+3995 AKLGGDDNKAVI
-4004 TVLDFLGNWKVEL
+4004 DFLGKWNAEL
-4017 QGLLA
+4017 QGLMA

-4027 ASLPAGFSTPR
+4027 AKLPVGFSTPK
-4038 HAEVQARIVASLA
+4038 HDNFQSRIIQSLV
-4051 DREDALKELALA
+4051 DRAAALDNLALA

-4070 FNQIRNWILVESTTV
+4070 FKQISNWTSVESTTIADV
-4085 NDATA
+4085 TTDT
-4090 PVQLSTFTESIM
+4090 QLSTFTESIM
-4102 RASKKILVTMQEIEK
+4102 RASKKILVAMQEIDK
-4117 ASQTLPVTAEAASW
+4117 ASQTLPATAEDASW
-4131 LMTYN
+4131 LMKYN
-4136 DGLISRVKS
+4136 DGLVDRVKS
-4145 LRMDSLAREVAGLV
+4145 LRIDSLAREVTGCV
-4159 DLLKGV
+4159 DLLKGLV
-4165 ALSDSGLG
+4165 LSDPSLG
-4173 QTATA
+4173 QSVTA
-4178 LLRVVLPILQQY
+4178 LLRVALPILQQY
-4190 HVVCRRNVF
+4190 NTVCQQNIF
-4199 QFAALHRATCR
+4199 QFADLHRATCR
-4210 MGYNLANSFVAIGT
+4210 MGYNLANSFVTIGT
-4224 NGFCQPQEKSD
+4224 SGFCQPQEKSD

-4276 NEKTDGD
+4276 NEEKDGD

-4296 EMEGEMGSVGEKEE
+4296 DMEGEMGSVGEKEEE

-4365 GKKKDDEQVGA
+4365 GKKQDDEQVGA
-4376 DDPAKREDEKIEEG
+4376 DDPAKREDEKIEDG
-4390 GDQGDEQNEEEAGH
+4390 GEQGEENNEEEAGQ
-4404 EQEDVKPQEELNNQD
+4404 EQDEEVKPQEELNNQD
-4419 QDVQDQETLA
+4419 QNVQDQETLA

-4445 GSEDDLDDLDNPD
+4445 GSEDNLDDLEKAE

-4472 SVDGD
+4472 SIEGD
-4477 EDNGEAKNEGEDKET
+4477 EENGEAKDEDEAAKEDGQ
-4492 AAEEEDVPDKL
+4492 EEAVPDKL

-4510 DMDMDQPDQ
+4510 DMDMDEKDQ
-4519 EQPEE
+4519 EQGEE
-4524 APEDQHEEQPNK
+4524 APEEQVEEEEQANK
-4536 EEQKPLDESTAD
+4536 EEQKPTDESKTD
-4548 HDNAAP
+4548 NDNAAP

-4587 VAENSADQE
+4587 MGENSADQE
-4596 TAEGSKGQ
+4596 TAEGNKGQ

-4614 PEDNQTQ
+4614 PEDNQAQ
-4621 DSSDAQPFKKLGDA
+4621 DSRDAQPFKKLGDA

-4661 DELAKSEFQHLQ
+4661 EELAKSEFQHLQ

-4681 QAMGGAADDEVK
+4681 QAMGGATDDEVK

-4701 DNETEETQNQVLPE
+4701 DNDTEETQNQVLPE
-4715 GVDEDEVRQD
+4715 GVDEDELQQD
-4725 DAMDVEAAEPQDQQK
+4725 DAMDVEQAEAQDQPK

-4754 GGLNKDGDD
+4754 GGQTKDEDE
-4763 DDLSPEQV
+4763 DLSAEQV
-4771 QQEEPEDERVEET
+4771 QREEAEDEQVRET
-4784 STQLSSTHL
+4784 STQLTNTHL

-4953 FAQEGT
+4953 FAQDGT
-4959 DVIRLLRETIDRF
+4959 DVVRLLRETIDRF
-4972 REARLRNL
+4972 REARLRNMA
-4980 SSGSEDLWQLALIL
+4980 SGSEDLWQLALIL
-4994 SDGLTPSGAHAKIRP
+4994 SDGLTPSSAHRHIRP

-5043 KFTSDGGVVIE
+5043 KFTADGGVVIE

-5072 DLPSALAGLLRT
+5072 DLPSALSGLLRT

>member
-1 MWEVVDCVELGA
+1 
-13 GEDKGW
+13 
-19 SRRDTD
+19 
-25 LELECLKF
+25 
-33 NGDFWSTLKICGSP
+33 
-47 GCLIGRQAAPSFPR
+47 
-61 LLMVRAQKVRGR
+61 
-73 RTFWCLTKIQIEAN
+73 
-87 IQTSSHPDDITM
+87 M
-99 AVIDVSPQREILLSD
+99 ATIDVNPQREILLSD

-122 PELLNVIQNHQASN
+122 PELLYVIQNHQASN
-136 FLDAVAAAALIPK
+136 FLDAVAAAALIPR
-149 LTGRVFACCETVFAD
+149 LTGRIFACYEAVFAD
-164 ICARWILSSPHNIT
+164 ICARWILASPHHT
-178 DNVTVI
+178 PEHVKVI
-184 SAFARILPFAPYFSV
+184 SAFARILSFAPYLSV
-199 YLRKYLGSAFPRG
+199 YLRKYLRPHLPDGN
-212 DDDGVLPAL
+212 DDVALQGL

-227 ETELRQLLLA
+227 ETELRQILLA
-237 VWRLNCFDHREF
+237 VWRLNSFDSREF
-249 SGLVAPNRIQALLS
+249 SGLVAPTQSQALMS
-263 HASPSIRYLAIR
+263 HANPSIRYLAIR
-275 IFCQQLAAADFKLDA
+275 IFCQQLDAADFKLDA
-290 LIRQHIREG
+290 LVQQHIRED
-299 EALIADL
+299 ESLVADI
-306 DGQEADYTFL
+306 DGQEVDCTFL
-316 SLYEQSRAQD
+316 SLYEQGRAKE
-326 VQELRG
+326 VQGLRG
-332 QSPPPAEGNAQPTLA
+332 QSPPTTEGHGHPTLA
-347 LQQLTPWVISYGH
+347 LQKLTPWVVNHGH
-360 TVFPRPLGPVNKPPC
+360 TVFPRPLGPVNKPSS

-392 LRNPGPILLHGVSG
+392 LQNPGPILLHGVSG

-415 IAREL
+415 VAREL

-463 VREGRWVL
+463 VKEGRWVL

-519 LGLNGQENLPSL
+519 LGMNGQENLPSL
-531 IGIRLWQLL
+531 IGMRLWQLL

-574 LLSATTGSSAVSL
+574 LVSMTTGSSAISL
-587 GRGVT
+587 GRGVA

-611 LAMAGCKT
+611 LAMAGCRT
-619 GAEPVSDTV
+619 GDEPVSDTV

-648 SRELLIASI
+648 TREQLIAKI

-663 SGERVQHYLQAYI
+663 SGDRVQHYLDAYI
-676 PKLDDS
+676 PKLDES
-682 EALISVGR
+682 ESAIVVGR
-690 VQLRKTPRPTRMSKS
+690 VQLRKTPRPTRMTKS

-720 QIAIGVKLKEPIL
+720 QIAITVKLKEPTL

-799 VSAEKNKEYLERIAK
+799 VSAEKNKDYLERIAK

-825 KEWKKAPKMFE
+825 KEWRKAPKMFE
-836 TIVSTLQ
+836 TILTTLQ
-843 KGQSRLEQGGDSGE
+843 KSQSRLEQAGDTGE

-864 TDSGKLGR
+864 VDSGKLGR

-885 SLDQFDRQISS
+885 SLDQFDRQVAS

-946 SPSILLSETGEIERI
+946 NPSILLSETGEIERI
-961 NAHPDFRVFG
+961 TAHPDFRVFG

-996 VASPDKDKKDL
+996 VSSPDKDKKDL

-1017 NNARLDQLADSVAD
+1017 NNTRLDQLADNVAD

-1106 YLLKRP
+1106 HLLKRP
-1112 NILSQPPKRPTDGRE
+1112 NILSQPPKRPTDGKE
-1127 YVSFKNQNKD
+1127 YVSFKNQSRD
-1137 HQYWLRQGEEARLE
+1137 HQYWLRQGAEARLE

-1198 YSGNKF
+1198 YTGNKF

-1229 LRFQEGILVQAMR
+1229 LKFQEGILVQAMR

-1270 RELLIPETQEVVRPH
+1270 RELLIPETQEIVRPQ

-1322 PESELETILQ
+1322 PENELETILQ
-1332 QRSKNTAPSDCRRI
+1332 QRSKNTAPSDCKRI
-1346 VMVYKQLTRL
+1346 VTVYKQLTRL

-1410 RKVIEEVFKVKIHP
+1410 RKVIEEVFKVKIDP
-1424 DALYGVDSSPS
+1424 DTLYGADSSPA

-1448 VWTKAMRRLYVLVSR
+1448 VWTKAMRRLYVLVSQ

-1481 TTVCQLLAEASQKEL
+1481 TTVCQLLAEASGKEL

-1521 GILAALRSSLVQAAD
+1521 AVLDALRKSLIQAAD
-1536 SFGHAHDSNPDQ
+1536 IFGHIHDSNPDQ
-1548 LLEWYRSLSSTE
+1548 LLEWYQSLPPTE
-1560 KQTIPATLVS
+1560 KQKIPAALVS
-1570 EIDSL
+1570 SIDSS

-1589 LVHAMRMGQFFLLD
+1589 LVHAMRSGQFFLLD

-1632 IDDSYVKAADGFQF
+1632 IDDSFVKATEGFQF

-1687 SSKLSDRLKAL
+1687 SSKLTDRLSTL
-1698 TGTSK
+1698 SGTRK
-1703 SVARVVVEFSYWFGQ
+1703 SVAQVVVEFSYWFGQ

-1742 CASNYST
+1742 CAPNYSP

-1766 ANPSALMA
+1766 ANPSALLA

-1799 THLYRQELEIT
+1799 TALYRKDLEIT
-1810 VTDQLLTIGDFSI
+1810 FTDKLLTIGDFSI
-1823 ERSAIGRVD
+1823 ERSATGLVD
-1832 KGVEFQ
+1832 KGIEFQ
-1838 APTTKTNAMRVIRAL
+1838 APTTKMNAMRVIRAL
-1853 HVDKPVLLEG
+1853 HVNKPVLLEG

-1894 LMDLFGTDVPVDGAE
+1894 LMDLFGTDVPVEGAE

-1922 AMQNGDW
+1922 AMQSGDW

-2001 ADVFTEKDLLLIAQA
+2001 ADVFTEQDLLLIAQA
-2016 RFSNIDA
+2016 RFGSLDA
-2023 QLIRRMIKFISI
+2023 ELIRRMIKFISN
-2035 LDDEVVSAKSF
+2035 LDDEVVAKKSF

-2069 SDPLLG
+2069 ADPLLG

-2097 KEVTKLFESIFE
+2097 KEVTKLFESTFE
-2109 KSVSSHTLYHDINNL
+2109 KALSRHTLYHDVNNL

-2136 LVSQQTQFPAIDAV
+2136 LVSQQTQLPAINAI

-2165 DIPCI
+2165 DLPCI
-2170 LVGSSGS
+2170 LVGPSGS

-2218 RDAQNCLQ
+2218 RDAQTCLQ
-2226 RLRTTI
+2226 QLRTTM
-2232 QDYILSTLPKDC
+2232 QDYILSALPKEC
-2244 PDAAVKL
+2244 PAPAVEL
-2251 MSLLAGSSKSTS
+2251 MSLLTGPSKSTP

-2269 VSWINQLLSD
+2269 LSCIDQLLSD
-2279 NSISAHLASTLSAA
+2279 ASVSAHLTSSLSAA
-2293 RGILLRP
+2293 RAILSKP
-2300 LTLENPRFEWLDG
+2300 MSLENPRFEWLDG
-2313 VIVRAIETGQWLVL
+2313 VIVRAIERGQWLVL

-2358 GPDGEPRVV
+2358 GPDGEPRIV

-2387 RAMRNRSIEIYIAPI
+2387 RAMRNRSVEIYVEPI
-2402 SESNAPSPHLEKITR
+2402 LESTPRYLERITR
-2417 VEADLQRYHTIQDV
+2417 VEADLQRYHTVQEVIEKQ
-2431 VGKQSK
+2431 GKP
-2437 SGSDREISP
+2437 GSNQEIPSQA
-2446 YTLDLVSLRDT
+2446 LDLVSLRDMAT
-2457 AIFEKYGVAVE
+2457 FEKYGAAVE
-2468 HGLGKGANAT
+2468 HGGLANVST
-2478 SGAFLEHIREITAF
+2478 SAAFLERIRDISAF
-2492 FRSKATAPVRDA
+2492 FRAKATAPVRVA
-2504 ILAQYHS
+2504 ILAQYHA
-2511 AASTLASALASAH
+2511 AASNLAPSLTHAH
-2524 LGPTESSEEALASYI
+2524 LGSTETTEDALSSYI
-2539 SHLQRQY
+2539 NHLQRMY

-2555 TVSLTPGNA
+2555 TISVTPGNTD
-2564 AGTFPWL
+2564 GTLPWL
-2571 ALCYEFQFDIQT
+2571 ALCFEYQFEIQT
-2583 ARQLLESQ
+2583 AQQLLESQ
-2591 ISHAKITKP
+2591 VSQAKTTKP

-2610 ASDQVAVFAK
+2610 ASDQVAAFAK

-2626 SRFLVSILQFLDAY
+2626 SRFLVYILQFLDAY
-2640 LREHLVE
+2640 LKEHLE
-2647 PGPWRERR
+2647 NPGSWTERR
-2655 MILRNLLHYWQRTL
+2655 MILRNLLHYWRRTL

-2674 SSFDEARF
+2674 SAFDEARF
-2682 QAHLSQGLRLWGDE
+2682 QAHLSQGLRLWDDD
-2696 WRVPGEDEIN
+2696 WRVPGEPDIN
-2706 GMSASVLRRLEEDF
+2706 NMSASVLKRLEDDF

-2734 IWTVLRPQPIRD
+2734 IWAVLRPQPIRD
-2746 SEALE
+2746 VEALE
-2751 QVLDM
+2751 QVLAM

-2774 ADLSA
+2774 PDLSA

-2784 ARAYAVIRTN
+2784 ARAYAVIRRN
-2794 GLDAAGL
+2794 GIDAAGL
-2801 VKELTTEIAS
+2801 VEELSTEIAS
-2811 LESRIGETSKDRRP
+2811 LESRIGENSKDRRP

-2832 ALRQAHVLYKLA
+2832 ALRQAHVLHQLT
-2844 EKPMELTAITNI
+2844 EKSMDFDGVTNI
-2856 VVLSELPTLAEM
+2856 IVLSELPTLAQM
-2868 RLHSSTG
+2868 RLHSANG
-2875 QQATTF
+2875 EQATTF
-2881 QGVGYLLEQP
+2881 QAVGYMLEQP

-2899 LLSQS
+2899 LISES

-2924 EELGIMAKALPR
+2924 EELGIMAKALPD
-2936 ASEVITTDPLKRLA
+2936 ASEVITTDPLQRLA
-2950 TLLSELI
+2950 TLLCELI
-2957 QDIVGAHGEAPKAYV
+2957 NDIVGAHGDAPKAYV
-2972 SDLYAL
+2972 SDMYAL
-2978 LLQTVGSSCISITT
+2978 LLRTVEPNCISIKSGGIDFKPTS
-2992 AGLEFRPK
+2992 F
-3000 DLPSIPEPSSTEHP
+3000 PSIPEPSSIEHP
-3014 QFASIFR
+3014 QFAAVFK
-3021 QHIVPSLLA
+3021 QHIVPALLA
-3030 LAAWQNGVEPKT
+3030 LAAWQNGVEPRT
-3042 AYMAIAWVQFAQGCI
+3042 AYMAVAWVQFAQGCI

-3079 QGLCRSL
+3079 QELYNNL
-3086 NERLDGLREF
+3086 NAKLAGLREF
-3096 ERLFTGEPSSLRCE
+3096 ERIFTGDPTSLRCE
-3110 LLQDEIKALGEP
+3110 LLEDEIMVLGEP

-3146 VLNALVQNDVSSTH
+3146 VLNALVQNDVSATH
-3160 FRHLAGAETDGQELQ
+3160 FRCLSGVETDGQELQ
-3175 LVNDNV
+3175 LVKDNV
-3181 SRLIERFSGYFNAY
+3181 SRLVERFSGYFNAY

-3203 NFLRCLQIGLSLTGG
+3203 NFLRCLQIGLSVTDG
-3218 AVASLRHGEAE
+3218 AMVSRSQE
-3229 EGEQAELLEVTPFLG
+3229 EEDNEPAELLKVTPFLG
-3244 GKPWNTD
+3244 GRPWSTD
-3251 AMLLSTPSLE
+3251 ETLLSTPSLE
-3261 ALSFVSSFVSIEGS
+3261 ALSFISSFVSIEGTKV
-3275 SGQTPILPD
+3275 QTPILPS
-3284 AMRRALFE
+3284 AMRQALFE

-3338 LFPDYSEEDDQA
+3338 LFPDYSSEDDES
-3350 QKSKANKKD
+3350 QKPKAKRTD

-3368 ADAHEKI
+3368 ADAHERI
-3375 FISPGEPDKSLQD
+3375 FISPGEPAQSLQH
-3388 LCKQVARKISKTN
+3388 LCKQVARKIAKAN
-3401 ARAPT
+3401 ARASA
-3406 RGEHL
+3406 RSEHL

-3425 QLDGFRSNVK
+3425 QLDGFRSTAK
-3435 SSMYNFYTETN
+3435 SSMYNFYTEAN

-3456 VTSIKNRFQDLQK
+3456 VTSIKNRFQDLQR

-3506 YLYSFMYEWQ
+3506 FLYSFMYEWQ

-3531 ERLTNTIIDWRRLE
+3531 EKLTNTIIDWRRLE
-3545 LASWAKLFDME
+3545 LASWARLFDME

-3578 PCSRLQQGEQSL
+3578 PCSRLQQGEESL
-3590 EDYAVEVLEILGT
+3590 ENYAVEVLEILGT
-3603 YFADAIAGQFVARL
+3603 YFADAIAGQFAARL

-3637 AVIRDA
+3637 GVIRDA
-3643 VGNFI
+3643 VENFI

-3686 ITALRESSKRS
+3686 INALRESSKRS

-3711 LGQSMQGV
+3711 LGQSMQAV
-3719 ISQGLPDEKPL
+3719 IAQGLPDEQPL
-3730 ETVGRSRLEG
+3730 ESVGLSAIDAAL
-3740 ATPLID
+3740 PLID
-3746 EEAAALCLRASPA
+3746 EEAAALCVRASPELA
-3759 LTSDSHWSRLSNP
+3759 SDSHWSRLSNP
-3772 KLVIKIMDKLGSL
+3772 KLVIKIMNKLGSL
-3785 PQSVIEAPEVLDAFV
+3785 PQSAIEAPEVLDSFV

-3806 MLALRK
+3806 MVALRK

-3820 ENKDEVKHLKSR
+3820 ENKDQVKHLKSR

-3859 SQDSTASVLVE
+3859 SQDSTAVVLVKS
-3870 AGVIADT
+3870 GVIGST
-3877 SGLQADAIEYYFHKT
+3877 SGLQADGIEYYFHKT
-3892 LDLAPKFRDAAHD
+3892 LDLAPKVRNVAHD
-3905 HHTDLSREAVERS
+3905 HHADLSREAVERS

-3925 LFIMIQQRQRLSE
+3925 LFTMIQQRQRLCE
-3938 SARSLKALDSAIA
+3938 SVRSLEALDGAIA
-3951 DVRELSRAKEATELP
+3951 DAWELSKAKQATELP
-3966 VYGARPNVK
+3966 VYGVRSDVK

-3980 LPHVV
+3980 LPQVV

-3995 ARLGGVDSK
+3995 AKLGGGDNK
-4004 TVLDFLGNWKVEL
+4004 TVLDFLGKWNSEL

-4022 EYEDL
+4022 EYEGL
-4027 ASLPAGFSTPR
+4027 AKLPAGFSTPK
-4038 HAEVQARIVASLA
+4038 HAEAQVRIVASLA
-4051 DREDALKELALA
+4051 ERGAALDELAVS

-4070 FNQIRNWILVESTTV
+4070 FKQIKNWMHIKSTTV
-4085 NDATA
+4085 NHEPAATD
-4090 PVQLSTFTESIM
+4090 LDTFTESIM
-4102 RASKKILVTMQEIEK
+4102 RTSKKILVAMQEIEK
-4117 ASQTLPVTAEAASW
+4117 ASQTLPTTAEDASW
-4131 LMTYN
+4131 LMKYN
-4136 DGLISRVKS
+4136 DGLVSRVRS
-4145 LRMDSLAREVAGLV
+4145 LRIDSLAREVTDFV
-4159 DLLKGV
+4159 DLLKGLV
-4165 ALSDSGLG
+4165 LSDTNIG
-4173 QTATA
+4173 QPVTA

-4190 HVVCRRNVF
+4190 HTVCRQNIF
-4199 QFAALHRATCR
+4199 QFADLHRATCR
-4210 MGYNLANSFVAIGT
+4210 MGYNLSNSFVAIGT

-4264 PDEDMTELAQEP
+4264 PDEDMTELAQDP
-4276 NEKTDGD
+4276 NEQRDGE
-4283 IEDQKDAVDMGMD
+4283 IEDQEDAVDMGME
-4296 EMEGEMGSVGEKEE
+4296 EMEGEMGSVGEKE

-4365 GKKKDDEQVGA
+4365 GKKKEDEQVGA

-4390 GDQGDEQNEEEAGH
+4390 GEQGEENNEEEAGH
-4404 EQEDVKPQEELNNQD
+4404 EQDEEVKPQEELNNQD
-4419 QDVQDQETLA
+4419 QNVQDQETLA
-4429 LPDDM
+4429 LPEDM

-4445 GSEDDLDDLDNPD
+4445 GSDDDLDDLDKLDD

-4472 SVDGD
+4472 SIEGD
-4477 EDNGEAKNEGEDKET
+4477 EDNGEAKNEDEDKET
-4492 AAEEEDVPDKL
+4492 GQEEDVPDKL
-4503 DGEDINP
+4503 DGQEVNP
-4510 DMDMDQPDQ
+4510 DMDMDQQDQ

-4524 APEDQHEEQPNK
+4524 VPEEQPEEQPNK
-4536 EEQKPLDESTAD
+4536 DEQKPLDESKTD
-4548 HDNAAP
+4548 NDNAAP

-4568 DGQDDN
+4568 DGQDDS

-4587 VAENSADQE
+4587 VGENSADQE
-4596 TAEGSKGQ
+4596 TAEGNKGQ
-4604 LSQADQEHPQ
+4604 LSQADQEHTQ
-4614 PEDNQTQ
+4614 PEDNQAQ
-4621 DSSDAQPFKKLGDA
+4621 DSRDSQPFKKLGDA

-4681 QAMGGAADDEVK
+4681 QAMGGAADDEIK

-4701 DNETEETQNQVLPE
+4701 DNDTEETQNQVLPE
-4715 GVDEDEVRQD
+4715 AIDEEETQQD
-4725 DAMDVEAAEPQDQQK
+4725 DAMDIEPAEPQDQPK
-4740 PEREDGRSGVATRQ
+4740 PDREDGRSGVATRQ
-4754 GGLNKDGDD
+4754 GGLNKDEDD
-4763 DDLSPEQV
+4763 SLSPDQV
-4771 QQEEPEDERVEET
+4771 QRQEPEDQQVQET
-4784 STQLSSTHL
+4784 STQLTNTHI

-4800 FHESLD
+4800 FNESLD

-4959 DVIRLLRETIDRF
+4959 DVVRLLREMIDRF

-4994 SDGLTPSGAHAKIRP
+4994 SDGLTPSSAHRHIRP